1 MKLILKKVFLFS
13 SVFCLS
19 LPVFSDVDTT
29 SGMRGTVNVSGAT
42 VVAEHTPTGIT
53 KTTTTGSSGNFSFSF
68 LPIGGPYTV
77 KVTAQGY
84 NSESIDGLYLNLG
97 DPLSFGVTLTASGAA
112 DEIVVTAKP
121 AEAFKMGTSTVLTR
135 DDMDAVPTIN
145 RSVADFAKMDPRV
158 SVNGGVGR
166 NAQISVMGANAR
178 FNDFTI
184 DGVSFND
191 PFGLNANGFGTMR
204 NPVSMDFVDQISV
217 DITPFDVS
225 RGNTTGGSIAAVTKS
240 GSNEF
245 HGSAFYQNRDEGNVG
260 DYDGQDFPEFEDE
273 VMAFTFSGPII
284 KDRLFFFA
292 GYEENTKSLPGLF
305 GTIDSGAQNPAE
317 YVTTAIANE
326 IRQYTI
332 DNYGGYDAGY
342 INLVTFDETHE
353 EWTVKLDAVIND
365 DHRATLNLSHSEDLT
380 PQRFNNWSRTVFS
393 NNWYYKPPEIDRAS
407 FTLYSD
413 WSDRLSTK
421 FKYTSYEME
430 EDDASYGDDFFP
442 EMAITMTDPNNSSN
456 EDVVFLG
463 GDRFRAANLIN
474 VESEFLTFKAD
485 FDNDDHVYTVGFE
498 RDDSDVVNLFI
509 ARYNA
514 EVRFRSFEDYKNG
527 IWSRL
532 RIHEPYA
539 GHEAVGTMAAD
550 FEVEKT
556 SMYIQDKWFVN
567 NDLTVM
573 FGIRYDA
580 VETPI
585 APATNV
591 NFVSEYG
598 FSNASTFDFDVL
610 QPRFSFNMDATD
622 LFAGSENVIAATL
635 RGGRGLFMGRIP
647 RVWYGNAYSR
657 TGATGDYR
665 GWFSNCAGIT
675 DPNDDDYSSRCP
687 GNMPKGDP
695 TAFWL
700 TSPDSNYTIPSADD
714 PYGVAQSTDPN
725 FEAPSSWR
733 TSLGLDLLLESGWDI
748 TLEYNLDQVRNAVF
762 FTDLGLER
770 EGTLADG
777 RGYYGGRGDYRLTNT
792 DEGTTEAWTISTA
805 KEFGDIKW
813 YAGYTKMRANDIFEL
828 TSAQSESSYGRSV
841 RADGENISAA
851 RSNFMVEHKFI
862 SSLDYTTQI
871 FGNNDTRFSLVYVAK
886 SGEPYS
892 VTFDGYDDA
901 FANDRSDGGYDAA
914 YIPTGAS
921 DPNVVFSSSAV
932 AETVMAHIN
941 GSGLAGYKGQ
951 IVPRNAFNSPWIR
964 SLDMRITQDIEVMDG
979 HKVILYLDVTNLLN
993 LIDDDKGVIREYS
1006 NRSRQIILDEDN
1018 PYDSQ
1023 GRYNITGVDP
1033 DDGLFVYNQDG
1044 QSSYQWNLG
1053 FKYQF

>member
-1 MKLILKKVFLFS
+1 MKLILKKIFLFS

-42 VVAEHTPTGIT
+42 VVAVHTPTGIT
-53 KTTTTGSSGNFSFSF
+53 KTTTTGSSGNFSLSF
-68 LPIGGPYTV
+68 LPIGGPYSV
-77 KVTAQGY
+77 KVTAPGY
-84 NSESIDGLYLNLG
+84 NSESIDGLFLNLG
-97 DPLSFGVTLTASGAA
+97 DPLSFGVTLTSTSAA
-112 DEIVVTAKP
+112 DEIIVTAKP
-121 AEAFKMGTSTVLTR
+121 VEAFKMGTSTVLTR
-135 DDMDAVPTIN
+135 TQMDAVPTIN
-145 RSVADFAKMDPRV
+145 RSVADFAKLDPRV

-166 NAQISVMGANAR
+166 NAQISVMGANSR

-204 NPVSMDFVDQISV
+204 NPVSMDFVEQISV

-273 VMAFTFSGPII
+273 VIAFTFSGPLI
-284 KDRLFFFA
+284 KDKLFFFA

-305 GTIDSGAQNPAE
+305 GTIDSGAQNPARV
-317 YVTTAIANE
+317 VTTALANE

-332 DNYGGYDAGY
+332 DNYGGYDPGY
-342 INLVTFDETHE
+342 INLVTYDETHE

-365 DHRATLNLSHSEDLT
+365 DHRATLNVSHSEDLT
-380 PQRFNNWSRTVFS
+380 PQRYNNWSRTVFS

-413 WSDRLSTK
+413 WTDRISTK

-442 EMAITMTDPNNSSN
+442 EMNITITDPDSGDRDN
-456 EDVVFLG
+456 VFLG
-463 GDRFRAANLIN
+463 GDRYRGANLIN

-485 FDNDDHVYTVGFE
+485 FDNDDHIYTVGFE
-498 RDDSDVVNLFI
+498 RDDSEVVNLFI
-509 ARYNA
+509 ARYNG
-514 EVRFRSFEDYKNG
+514 EVRFRSFDDYKNG

-539 GHEAVGTMAAD
+539 GHDAVGTMAAD

-556 SMYIQDKWFVN
+556 SFYMQDKWFVN

-585 APATNV
+585 APDTNV
-591 NFVSEYG
+591 NFVEEYG
-598 FSNASTFDFDVL
+598 FSNASKFDFDVV
-610 QPRFSFNMDATD
+610 QPRFSFNADV
-622 LFAGSENVIAATL
+622 SELLANNDNIVAATL

-665 GWFSNCAGIT
+665 GWFSY
-675 DPNDDDYSSRCP
+675 DPTASNFP
-687 GNMPKGDP
+687 GPMPKGDP

-700 TSPDSNYTIPSADD
+700 TSPDSKYVVPDGSN

-725 FEAPSSWR
+725 FEAPSSYR
-733 TSLGLDLLLESGWDI
+733 TSLGLDLLLTNGWDV
-748 TLEYNLDQVRNAVF
+748 TFEYNLDQVRQAVF

-792 DEGTTEAWTISTA
+792 DKGTTEAFTISGA
-805 KEFGDIKW
+805 KQFGDLNF
-813 YAGYTKMRANDIFEL
+813 YAGYTNMRANDIFEL

-851 RSNFMVEHKFI
+851 RSNFMVEHKLI
-862 SSLDYTTQI
+862 TSIDYTTQI

-914 YIPTGAS
+914 YIPTSAS
-921 DPNVVFSSSAV
+921 DPNVVFSSAAV
-932 AETVMAHIN
+932 AETVMAHVN

-964 SLDMRITQDIEVMDG
+964 SLDMRITQDIQVMEG
-979 HKVILYLDVTNLLN
+979 HKVILYLDITNLLN
-993 LIDDDKGVIREYS
+993 LIDDDKGIVREYS

-1023 GRYNITGVDP
+1023 GRYNIIGVDP

>member
-1 MKLILKKVFLFS
+1 
-13 SVFCLS
+13 
-19 LPVFSDVDTT
+19 
-29 SGMRGTVNVSGAT
+29 MRGTVNVSGAT

-53 KTTTTGSSGNFSFSF
+53 KTTTSGSSGSFRLTF
-68 LPIGGPYTV
+68 LPLGGPYTV
-77 KVTAQGY
+77 KITAPGY
-84 NSESIDGLYLNLG
+84 DSESIDGLYLNLG
-97 DPLSFGVTLTASGAA
+97 DPLSFGVTLTSSSAA

-135 DDMDAVPTIN
+135 DDMNAIPTIN

-166 NAQISVMGANAR
+166 DAEISVMGANTK

-191 PFGLNANGFGTMR
+191 PFGLNDNGFGTMK

-225 RGNTTGGSIAAVTKS
+225 RGNTTGGSIAVVTKS
-240 GSNEF
+240 GTNEF

-260 DYDGQDFPEFEDE
+260 DYLGEDFPEFEDE
-273 VMAFTFSGPII
+273 VMAFTFAGPII
-284 KDRLFFFA
+284 KDRLFFFV
-292 GYEENTKSLPGLF
+292 GYEENTTSLPGLY
-305 GTIDSGAQNPAE
+305 GTVDSNAQIKGE
-317 YVTTAIANE
+317 TVTTALANE

-353 EWTVKLDAVIND
+353 EWTVKLDAVISD

-380 PQRFNNWSRTVFS
+380 PQRYNYGETVFS

-442 EMAITMTDPNNSSN
+442 EMNIRIGGDN
-456 EDVVFLG
+456 VFLG
-463 GDRFRAANLIN
+463 GDRYRGANLIN
-474 VESEFLTFKAD
+474 VESEFLTLKAD
-485 FDNDDHVYTVGFE
+485 YDNDDHLYTVGYE
-498 RDDSDVVNLFI
+498 SDNSDVVNLFI
-509 ARYNA
+509 ARYNG
-514 EVRFRSFEDYKNG
+514 EVRFDSFEDYKNG

-539 GHEAVGTMAAD
+539 GHDAVGTMAAD

-556 SMYIQDKWFVN
+556 SLYIQDKWFVN

-573 FGIRYDA
+573 FGLRYDA

-591 NFVSEYG
+591 NFVKEYG
-598 FSNASTFDFDVL
+598 FSNAETFDFNLL

-622 LFAGSENVIAATL
+622 FFSNRENVVAATL

-665 GWFSNCAGIT
+665 GWYDYDTSASNF
-675 DPNDDDYSSRCP
+675 P
-687 GNMPKGDP
+687 GPMPKGDP

-700 TSPDSNYTIPSADD
+700 GAGSKYTVPSGDS

-733 TSLGLDLLLESGWDI
+733 TSLALDILTQGGWDV
-748 TLEYNLDQVRNAVF
+748 TLEYNLDEVRQAIF
-762 FTDLGLER
+762 FTDLGLEQ

-777 RGYYGGRGDYRLTNT
+777 RGIYGGRGDYRLTNT
-792 DEGTTEAWTISTA
+792 DQGTTEAWTISTA
-805 KEFGDIKW
+805 KQFGDVNW
-813 YAGYTKMRANDIFEL
+813 FAGYTKMRANDVFEL

-841 RADGENISAA
+841 RADGENINAA

-862 SSLDYTTQI
+862 SSLDYTTQLI
-871 FGNNDTRFSLVYVAK
+871 GNNDTRFSLVYVRK

-901 FANDRSDGGYDAA
+901 FANDKSDGGYDAA

-921 DPNVVFSSSAV
+921 DPNVVFASTAV
-932 AETVMAHIN
+932 ADAVMAHVN
-941 GSGLAGYKGQ
+941 SSGLSSYKGT
-951 IVPRNAFNSPWIR
+951 IVPRNAFNSPWNS
-964 SLDMRITQDIEVMDG
+964 SLDLRITQDIEVMEG
-979 HKVILYLDVTNLLN
+979 HKVIVYLDITNLLN
-993 LIDDDKGVIREYS
+993 LIDDDKGIITEYS
-1006 NRSRQIILDEDN
+1006 NRSRQIELDRDN
-1018 PYDSQ
+1018 PYDSE
-1023 GRYNITGVDP
+1023 GRYNIVGVDP
-1033 DDGLFVYNQDG
+1033 DDGLRVYNNNG

>member
-1 MKLILKKVFLFS
+1 MKLIIKKIILFS

-19 LPVFSDVDTT
+19 LPIFSDVDTT

-53 KTTTTGSSGNFSFSF
+53 KTTTTSSSGSFSLSF

-77 KVTAQGY
+77 KVSAPGY
-84 NSESIDGLYLNLG
+84 NSESIDGLFLNLG
-97 DPLSFGVTLTASGAA
+97 DPLSFGVTLTSTSAA
-112 DEIVVTAKP
+112 DEIIVTAKP

-135 DDMDAVPTIN
+135 NQMDAVPTIN
-145 RSVADFAKMDPRV
+145 RSVADFAKLDPRV

-166 NAQISVMGANAR
+166 NAQISVMGANSR

-204 NPVSMDFVDQISV
+204 NPVSMDFVEQISV

-273 VMAFTFSGPII
+273 VIAFTFSGPLI
-284 KDRLFFFA
+284 KDKLFFFA

-305 GTIDSGAQNPAE
+305 GTIDSGAQNPARV
-317 YVTTAIANE
+317 VTTALANE

-332 DNYGGYDAGY
+332 DNYGGYDPGY
-342 INLVTFDETHE
+342 INLVTYDETHE
-353 EWTVKLDAVIND
+353 EWTVKLDAIIND
-365 DHRATLNLSHSEDLT
+365 DHRATLNVSHSEDLT
-380 PQRFNNWSRTVFS
+380 PQRYNNWSRTVFS

-413 WSDRLSTK
+413 WNDSISTK

-442 EMAITMTDPNNSSN
+442 EMNITITDPVSGDRDN
-456 EDVVFLG
+456 VFLG
-463 GDRFRAANLIN
+463 GDRYRGANLIN

-485 FDNDDHVYTVGFE
+485 FDNDDHIYTVGFE
-498 RDDSDVVNLFI
+498 RDDSEVVNLFI
-509 ARYNA
+509 ARYNG
-514 EVRFRSFEDYKNG
+514 EVRFRSFDDYKNG

-539 GHEAVGTMAAD
+539 GHDAVGTMAAD

-556 SMYIQDKWFVN
+556 SLYMQDKWFVN
-567 NDLTVM
+567 SDLTVM
-573 FGIRYDA
+573 FGVRYDA

-585 APATNV
+585 APDTNV
-591 NFVSEYG
+591 NFVKEYG
-598 FSNASTFDFDVL
+598 FSNASKFDFDLL
-610 QPRFSFNMDATD
+610 QPRFSFNADVSD
-622 LFAGSENVIAATL
+622 LFANNENIIAATF
-635 RGGRGLFMGRIP
+635 RGGKGLFMGRIP

-665 GWFSNCAGIT
+665 GWFSY
-675 DPNDDDYSSRCP
+675 DPTASNFP
-687 GNMPKGDP
+687 GPMPKGDP

-700 TSPDSNYTIPSADD
+700 TSPDSKYVVPDGSN

-725 FEAPSSWR
+725 FEAPSSYR
-733 TSLGLDLLLESGWDI
+733 TSLGLDLLLDNGWDV
-748 TLEYNLDQVRNAVF
+748 TFEYNLDQVNKAVF

-792 DEGTTEAWTISTA
+792 DEGTTEAFTISGA
-805 KEFGDIKW
+805 KQFGDLNF
-813 YAGYTKMRANDIFEL
+813 YAGYTNMRANDIFEL

-862 SSLDYTTQI
+862 TTLDYTTQI

-921 DPNVVFSSSAV
+921 DPNVVFASAAV
-932 AETVMAHIN
+932 AETVMAHVN

-964 SLDMRITQDIEVMDG
+964 SLDMRITQDIQVMEG
-979 HKVILYLDVTNLLN
+979 HKVILYLDITNLLN
-993 LIDDDKGVIREYS
+993 LIDDDKGIVREYS

-1023 GRYNITGVDP
+1023 GRYNIIGVDP

>member
-1 MKLILKKVFLFS
+1 MKTLFKKVFLFS
-13 SVFCLS
+13 SIACLS
-19 LPVFSDVDTT
+19 LPFLADVDTT

-42 VVAEHTPTGIT
+42 IVAEHTPTGIT
-53 KTTTTGSSGNFSFSF
+53 KTTTSGSSGSFRLSF

-77 KVTAQGY
+77 KVTAPGY
-84 NSESIDGLYLNLG
+84 NSESIKGLYLNLG
-97 DPLSFGVTLTASGAA
+97 DPLSFGVTLTSSSAA

-135 DDMDAVPTIN
+135 DDMNAIPTIN

-166 NAQISVMGANAR
+166 DAEISVMGANTK

-191 PFGLNANGFGTMR
+191 PFGLNDNGFGTMR

-225 RGNTTGGSIAAVTKS
+225 RGNTTGGSIAVVTKS

-260 DYDGQDFPEFEDE
+260 DYLGQDFPEFEDE
-273 VMAFTFSGPII
+273 VMAFTFSGPILQ
-284 KDRLFFFA
+284 DRLFFFV
-292 GYEENTKSLPGLF
+292 GYEENTKSLPGLY
-305 GTIDSGAQNPAE
+305 GTKDSGAQNSASV
-317 YVTTAIANE
+317 VTTALANE
-326 IRQYTI
+326 IRQFTI
-332 DNYGGYDAGY
+332 DNYGGYDPGY

-353 EWTVKLDAVIND
+353 EWTVKLDAVISD
-365 DHRATLNLSHSEDLT
+365 DHRATLNVSHSEDLT
-380 PQRFNNWSRTVFS
+380 PQRYNNWSDTVFS

-442 EMAITMTDPNNSSN
+442 EVNITVRDAVTGDRDN
-456 EDVVFLG
+456 VFLG
-463 GDRFRAANLIN
+463 GDRYRGANLIN
-474 VESEFLTFKAD
+474 VESEFLTLKAD
-485 FDNDDHVYTVGFE
+485 YDNDDHVYTVGYE

-509 ARYNA
+509 ARYNG
-514 EVRFRSFEDYKNG
+514 EVRFNSFDDYKNG

-539 GHEAVGTMAAD
+539 GHDAVGSMAAD

-573 FGIRYDA
+573 FGLRYDA

-585 APATNV
+585 APDTNV
-591 NFVSEYG
+591 NFVKEYG
-598 FSNASTFDFDVL
+598 FSNSETFDFNLL

-622 LFAGSENVIAATL
+622 LFSNREKVVAATL

-665 GWFSNCAGIT
+665 GWYSYDTSASNF
-675 DPNDDDYSSRCP
+675 P
-687 GNMPKGDP
+687 GPMPKGDP

-700 TSPDSNYTIPSADD
+700 GAGSKYTVPSGDN

-733 TSLGLDLLLESGWDI
+733 TSLGLDILTQGGWDV
-748 TLEYNLDQVRNAVF
+748 TLEYNLDEVRQAIF
-762 FTDLGLER
+762 FTDLGIEQ

-777 RGYYGGRGDYRLTNT
+777 RGIYGGRGDYRLTNT
-792 DEGTTEAWTISTA
+792 DQGTTEAWTISTA
-805 KEFGDIKW
+805 KQFGDLNW
-813 YAGYTKMRANDIFEL
+813 FAGYTKMRANDVFEL

-862 SSLDYTTQI
+862 TSLDYTTQLI
-871 FGNNDTRFSLVYVAK
+871 GENDTRFSLVYVRK

-892 VTFDGYDDA
+892 VTFDGNEDA

-921 DPNVVFSSSAV
+921 DPNVVFASSAV
-932 AETVMAHIN
+932 ADAVMAHVN
-941 GSGLAGYKGQ
+941 SSGLRSFKGSV
-951 IVPRNAFNSPWIR
+951 VPRNAFNSPWNS
-964 SLDMRITQDIEVMDG
+964 SLDLRITQDIEVMEG
-979 HKVILYLDVTNLLN
+979 HKVIVYLDITNLLN
-993 LIDDDKGVIREYS
+993 LIDDDKGIITEYS
-1006 NRSRQIILDEDN
+1006 NRSRQIILDSDN
-1018 PYDSQ
+1018 PYDSA
-1023 GRYNITGVDP
+1023 GRYNIVGVDP
-1033 DDGLFVYNQDG
+1033 DDGLRVYNKDG

>member
-1 MKLILKKVFLFS
+1 MKLILKKIFLFS

-42 VVAEHTPTGIT
+42 VVALHTPTGIT
-53 KTTTTGSSGNFSFSF
+53 KTTTTGSSGNFSLSF
-68 LPIGGPYTV
+68 LPIGGPYSV
-77 KVTAQGY
+77 KVTAPGY
-84 NSESIDGLYLNLG
+84 NSESIDGLFLNLG
-97 DPLSFGVTLTASGAA
+97 DPLSFGVTLTSTSAA
-112 DEIVVTAKP
+112 DEIIVTAKP
-121 AEAFKMGTSTVLTR
+121 VEAFKMGTSTVLTR
-135 DDMDAVPTIN
+135 TQMDAVPTIN
-145 RSVADFAKMDPRV
+145 RSVADFAKLDPRV

-166 NAQISVMGANAR
+166 NAQISVMGANSR

-204 NPVSMDFVDQISV
+204 NPVSMDFVEQISV

-273 VMAFTFSGPII
+273 VIAFTFSGPLI
-284 KDRLFFFA
+284 KDKLFFFA

-305 GTIDSGAQNPAE
+305 GTIDSGAQNPARV
-317 YVTTAIANE
+317 VTTALANE

-332 DNYGGYDAGY
+332 DNYGGYDPGY
-342 INLVTFDETHE
+342 INLVTYDETHE

-365 DHRATLNLSHSEDLT
+365 DHRATLNVSHSEDLT
-380 PQRFNNWSRTVFS
+380 PQRYNNWSRTVFS

-413 WSDRLSTK
+413 WTDRISTK

-442 EMAITMTDPNNSSN
+442 EMNITITDPDSGDRDN
-456 EDVVFLG
+456 VFLG
-463 GDRFRAANLIN
+463 GDRYRGANLIN

-485 FDNDDHVYTVGFE
+485 FDNDDHIYTVGFE
-498 RDDSDVVNLFI
+498 RDDSEVVNLFI
-509 ARYNA
+509 ARYNG
-514 EVRFRSFEDYKNG
+514 EVRFRSFDDYKNG

-539 GHEAVGTMAAD
+539 GHDAVGTMAAD

-556 SMYIQDKWFVN
+556 SFYMQDKWFVN

-585 APATNV
+585 APDTNV
-591 NFVSEYG
+591 NFVEEYG
-598 FSNASTFDFDVL
+598 FSNASKFDFDVV
-610 QPRFSFNMDATD
+610 QPRFSFNADV
-622 LFAGSENVIAATL
+622 SELLANNDNIVAATL

-665 GWFSNCAGIT
+665 GWFSY
-675 DPNDDDYSSRCP
+675 DPTASNFP
-687 GNMPKGDP
+687 GPMPKGDP

-700 TSPDSNYTIPSADD
+700 TSPDSKYVVPDGSN

-725 FEAPSSWR
+725 FEAPSSYR
-733 TSLGLDLLLESGWDI
+733 TSLGLDLLLTNGWDV
-748 TLEYNLDQVRNAVF
+748 TFEYNLDQVRQAVF

-792 DEGTTEAWTISTA
+792 DKGTTEAFTISGA
-805 KEFGDIKW
+805 KQFGDLNF
-813 YAGYTKMRANDIFEL
+813 YAGYTNMRANDIFEL

-851 RSNFMVEHKFI
+851 RSNFMVEHKLI
-862 SSLDYTTQI
+862 TSIDYTTQI

-914 YIPTGAS
+914 YIPTSAS
-921 DPNVVFSSSAV
+921 DPNVVFSSAAV
-932 AETVMAHIN
+932 AETVMAHVN

-964 SLDMRITQDIEVMDG
+964 SLDMRITQDIQVMEG
-979 HKVILYLDVTNLLN
+979 HKVILYLDITNLLN
-993 LIDDDKGVIREYS
+993 LIDDDKGIVREYS

-1023 GRYNITGVDP
+1023 GRYNIIGVDP

>member
-1 MKLILKKVFLFS
+1 MKLIIKKIILFS

-19 LPVFSDVDTT
+19 LPIFSDVDTT

-53 KTTTTGSSGNFSFSF
+53 KTTTTSSSGSFSLSF

-77 KVTAQGY
+77 KVSAPGY
-84 NSESIDGLYLNLG
+84 NSESIDGLFLNLG
-97 DPLSFGVTLTASGAA
+97 DPLSFGVTLTSTSVA
-112 DEIVVTAKP
+112 DEIIVTAKP

-135 DDMDAVPTIN
+135 NQMDAVPTIN
-145 RSVADFAKMDPRV
+145 RSVADFAKLDPRV

-166 NAQISVMGANAR
+166 NAQISVMGANSR

-204 NPVSMDFVDQISV
+204 NPVSMDFVEQISV

-273 VMAFTFSGPII
+273 VIAFTFSGPLI
-284 KDRLFFFA
+284 KDKLFFFA

-305 GTIDSGAQNPAE
+305 GTIDSGAQNPARV
-317 YVTTAIANE
+317 VTTALANE

-332 DNYGGYDAGY
+332 DNYGGYDPGY
-342 INLVTFDETHE
+342 INLVTYDETHE
-353 EWTVKLDAVIND
+353 EWTVKLDAIIND
-365 DHRATLNLSHSEDLT
+365 DHRATLNVSHSEDLT
-380 PQRFNNWSRTVFS
+380 PQRYNNWSRTVFS

-413 WSDRLSTK
+413 WNDSISTK

-442 EMAITMTDPNNSSN
+442 EMNITITDPVSGDRDN
-456 EDVVFLG
+456 VFLG
-463 GDRFRAANLIN
+463 GDRYRGANLIN

-485 FDNDDHVYTVGFE
+485 FDNDDHIYTVGFE
-498 RDDSDVVNLFI
+498 RDDSEVVNLFI
-509 ARYNA
+509 ARYNG
-514 EVRFRSFEDYKNG
+514 EVRFRSFDDYKNG

-539 GHEAVGTMAAD
+539 GHDAVGTMAAD

-556 SMYIQDKWFVN
+556 SLYMQDKWFVN
-567 NDLTVM
+567 SDLTVM
-573 FGIRYDA
+573 FGVRYDA

-585 APATNV
+585 APDTNV
-591 NFVSEYG
+591 NFVKEYG
-598 FSNASTFDFDVL
+598 FSNASKFDFDLL
-610 QPRFSFNMDATD
+610 QPRFSFNADISD
-622 LFAGSENVIAATL
+622 LFANNENIIAATF
-635 RGGRGLFMGRIP
+635 RGGKGLFMGRIP

-665 GWFSNCAGIT
+665 GWFSY
-675 DPNDDDYSSRCP
+675 DPTASNFP
-687 GNMPKGDP
+687 GPMPKGDP

-700 TSPDSNYTIPSADD
+700 TSPDSKYVVPDGSN

-725 FEAPSSWR
+725 FEAPSSYR
-733 TSLGLDLLLESGWDI
+733 TSLGLDLLLDNGWDV
-748 TLEYNLDQVRNAVF
+748 TFEYNLDQVNKAVF

-792 DEGTTEAWTISTA
+792 DEGTTEAFTISGA
-805 KEFGDIKW
+805 KQFGDLNF
-813 YAGYTKMRANDIFEL
+813 YAGYTNMRANDIFEL

-862 SSLDYTTQI
+862 TTLDYTTQI

-921 DPNVVFSSSAV
+921 DPNVVFASESV
-932 AETVMAHIN
+932 AETVMAHVN

-964 SLDMRITQDIEVMDG
+964 SLDMRITQDIQVMEG
-979 HKVILYLDVTNLLN
+979 HKVILYLDITNLLN
-993 LIDDDKGVIREYS
+993 LIDDDKGIVREYS

-1023 GRYNITGVDP
+1023 GRYNIIGVDP

>member
-1 MKLILKKVFLFS
+1 MKTLFKKVFLFS
-13 SVFCLS
+13 SVVCLS
-19 LPVFSDVDTT
+19 LPFFADVDTT

-53 KTTTTGSSGNFSFSF
+53 KTTTSGSSGSFRLTF
-68 LPIGGPYTV
+68 LPLGGPYTV
-77 KVTAQGY
+77 KITAPGY
-84 NSESIDGLYLNLG
+84 DSESIDGLYLNLG
-97 DPLSFGVTLTASGAA
+97 DPLSFGVTLTSSSAA

-135 DDMDAVPTIN
+135 DDMNAIPTIN

-166 NAQISVMGANAR
+166 DAEISVMGANTK

-191 PFGLNANGFGTMR
+191 PFGLNDNGFGTMK

-225 RGNTTGGSIAAVTKS
+225 RGNTTGGSIAVVTKS
-240 GSNEF
+240 GTNEF

-260 DYDGQDFPEFEDE
+260 DYLGEDFPEFEDE
-273 VMAFTFSGPII
+273 VMAFTFAGPII
-284 KDRLFFFA
+284 KDRLFFFV
-292 GYEENTKSLPGLF
+292 GYEENTTSLPGLY
-305 GTIDSGAQNPAE
+305 GTVDSNAQIKGE
-317 YVTTAIANE
+317 TVTTALANE

-353 EWTVKLDAVIND
+353 EWTVKLDAVISD

-380 PQRFNNWSRTVFS
+380 PQRYNYGETVFS

-442 EMAITMTDPNNSSN
+442 EMNIRIGGDN
-456 EDVVFLG
+456 VFLG
-463 GDRFRAANLIN
+463 GDRYRGANLIN
-474 VESEFLTFKAD
+474 VESEFLTLKAD
-485 FDNDDHVYTVGFE
+485 YDNDDHLYTVGYE
-498 RDDSDVVNLFI
+498 SDNSDVVNLFI
-509 ARYNA
+509 ARYNG
-514 EVRFRSFEDYKNG
+514 EVRFDSFEDYKNG

-539 GHEAVGTMAAD
+539 GHDAVGTMAAD

-556 SMYIQDKWFVN
+556 SLYIQDKWFVN

-573 FGIRYDA
+573 FGLRYDA

-591 NFVSEYG
+591 NFVKEYG
-598 FSNASTFDFDVL
+598 FSNAETFDFNLL

-622 LFAGSENVIAATL
+622 FFSNREKVVAATL

-665 GWFSNCAGIT
+665 GWYDYDTSASNF
-675 DPNDDDYSSRCP
+675 P
-687 GNMPKGDP
+687 GPMPKGDP

-700 TSPDSNYTIPSADD
+700 GAGSKYTVPSGDS

-733 TSLGLDLLLESGWDI
+733 TSLALDILTQGGWDV
-748 TLEYNLDQVRNAVF
+748 TLEYNLDEVRQAIF
-762 FTDLGLER
+762 FTDLGLEQ

-777 RGYYGGRGDYRLTNT
+777 RGIYGGRGDYRLTNT
-792 DEGTTEAWTISTA
+792 DQGTTEAWTISTA
-805 KEFGDIKW
+805 KQFGDVNW
-813 YAGYTKMRANDIFEL
+813 FAGYTKMRANDVFEL

-841 RADGENISAA
+841 RADGENINAA

-862 SSLDYTTQI
+862 SSLDYTTQLI
-871 FGNNDTRFSLVYVAK
+871 GNNDTRFSLVYVRK

-901 FANDRSDGGYDAA
+901 FANDKSDGGYDAA

-921 DPNVVFSSSAV
+921 DPNVVFASTAV
-932 AETVMAHIN
+932 ADAVMAHVN
-941 GSGLAGYKGQ
+941 SSGLSSYKGT
-951 IVPRNAFNSPWIR
+951 IVPRNAFNSPWNS
-964 SLDMRITQDIEVMDG
+964 SLDLRITQDIEVMEG
-979 HKVILYLDVTNLLN
+979 HKVIVYLDITNLLN
-993 LIDDDKGVIREYS
+993 LIDDDKGIITEYS
-1006 NRSRQIILDEDN
+1006 NRSRQIELDRDN
-1018 PYDSQ
+1018 PYDSE
-1023 GRYNITGVDP
+1023 GRYNIVGVDP
-1033 DDGLFVYNQDG
+1033 DDGLRVYNNNG

>member
-1 MKLILKKVFLFS
+1 MKLILKKIFLFS

-29 SGMRGTVNVSGAT
+29 SGMRGTVNVTGAT

-53 KTTTTGSSGNFSFSF
+53 KTTTTGSSGSFSLSF

-77 KVTAQGY
+77 KVSAPGY
-84 NSESIDGLYLNLG
+84 NSESIDGLFLNLG
-97 DPLSFGVTLTASGAA
+97 DPLSFGVTLTSTSAA
-112 DEIVVTAKP
+112 DEIIVTAKP

-135 DDMDAVPTIN
+135 TQMDAVPTIN
-145 RSVADFAKMDPRV
+145 RSVADFAKLDPRV

-166 NAQISVMGANAR
+166 NAQISVMGANSR

-204 NPVSMDFVDQISV
+204 NPVSMDFVEQISV

-273 VMAFTFSGPII
+273 VIAFTFSGPLI
-284 KDRLFFFA
+284 KDKLFFFA

-305 GTIDSGAQNPAE
+305 GTIDSGAQNPARV
-317 YVTTAIANE
+317 VTTALANE

-332 DNYGGYDAGY
+332 DNYGGYDPGY
-342 INLVTFDETHE
+342 INLVTYDETHE
-353 EWTVKLDAVIND
+353 EWTVKLDAVISD
-365 DHRATLNLSHSEDLT
+365 DHRATLNVSHSEDLT
-380 PQRFNNWSRTVFS
+380 PQRYNNWSRTVFS

-413 WSDRLSTK
+413 WNDRISTK

-442 EMAITMTDPNNSSN
+442 EMNITITDPDSGDRDN
-456 EDVVFLG
+456 VFLG
-463 GDRFRAANLIN
+463 GDRYRGANLIN

-485 FDNDDHVYTVGFE
+485 FDNDDHIYTVGFE
-498 RDDSDVVNLFI
+498 RDDSEVVNLFI
-509 ARYNA
+509 ARYNG

-539 GHEAVGTMAAD
+539 GHDAVGTMAAD

-556 SMYIQDKWFVN
+556 SLYMQDKWFVN
-567 NDLTVM
+567 SDLTVM

-591 NFVSEYG
+591 NFVEEYG
-598 FSNASTFDFDVL
+598 FSNASKFDFDVI
-610 QPRFSFNMDATD
+610 QPRFSFNADVSD
-622 LFAGSENVIAATL
+622 LFANNENIIAATL

-665 GWFSNCAGIT
+665 GWFSY
-675 DPNDDDYSSRCP
+675 DPTASNFP
-687 GNMPKGDP
+687 GPMPKGDP

-700 TSPDSNYTIPSADD
+700 TSPDSKYVVPDGSN

-725 FEAPSSWR
+725 FEAPSSYR
-733 TSLGLDLLLESGWDI
+733 TSLGLDLLLDNGWDV
-748 TLEYNLDQVRNAVF
+748 TFEYNLDQVNKAVF

-792 DEGTTEAWTISTA
+792 DEGTTEAFTISGA
-805 KEFGDIKW
+805 KQFGDLNF
-813 YAGYTKMRANDIFEL
+813 YAGYTNMRANDIFEL

-862 SSLDYTTQI
+862 TTLDYTTQI

-921 DPNVVFSSSAV
+921 DPNVVFSSAAV
-932 AETVMAHIN
+932 AETVMAHVN
-941 GSGLAGYKGQ
+941 ASGLAGYKGQ

-964 SLDMRITQDIEVMDG
+964 SLDMRITQDIQVMEG
-979 HKVILYLDVTNLLN
+979 HKVILYLDITNLLN
-993 LIDDDKGVIREYS
+993 LIDDDKGIVREYS

-1023 GRYNITGVDP
+1023 GRYNIIGVDP

>member
-1 MKLILKKVFLFS
+1 MKLILKKIFLFS

-29 SGMRGTVNVSGAT
+29 SGMRGTVNVTGAT

-53 KTTTTGSSGNFSFSF
+53 KTTTTSSSGSFSLSF

-77 KVTAQGY
+77 KVSAPGY
-84 NSESIDGLYLNLG
+84 NSESIDGLFLNLG
-97 DPLSFGVTLTASGAA
+97 DPLSFGVTLTSTSAA
-112 DEIVVTAKP
+112 DEIIVTAKP

-135 DDMDAVPTIN
+135 TQMDAVPTIN
-145 RSVADFAKMDPRV
+145 RSVADFAKLDPRV

-166 NAQISVMGANAR
+166 NAQISVMGANSR

-204 NPVSMDFVDQISV
+204 NPVSMDFVEQISV

-273 VMAFTFSGPII
+273 VIAFTFSGPLI
-284 KDRLFFFA
+284 KDKLFFFA

-305 GTIDSGAQNPAE
+305 GTIDSGAQNPARV
-317 YVTTAIANE
+317 VTTALANE

-332 DNYGGYDAGY
+332 DNYGGYDPGY
-342 INLVTFDETHE
+342 INLVTYDETHE
-353 EWTVKLDAVIND
+353 EWTVKLDAVISD
-365 DHRATLNLSHSEDLT
+365 DHRATLNVSHSEDLT
-380 PQRFNNWSRTVFS
+380 PQRYNNWSRTVFS

-413 WSDRLSTK
+413 WNDRISTK

-442 EMAITMTDPNNSSN
+442 EMNITITDPDSGDRDN
-456 EDVVFLG
+456 VFLG
-463 GDRFRAANLIN
+463 GDRYRGANLIN

-485 FDNDDHVYTVGFE
+485 FDNDDHIYTVGFE
-498 RDDSDVVNLFI
+498 RDDSEVVNLFI
-509 ARYNA
+509 ARYNG

-539 GHEAVGTMAAD
+539 GHDAVGTMAAD

-556 SMYIQDKWFVN
+556 SLYMQDKWFVN
-567 NDLTVM
+567 SDLTVM

-585 APATNV
+585 APDTNV
-591 NFVSEYG
+591 NFVEEYG
-598 FSNASTFDFDVL
+598 FSNASKFDFDL
-610 QPRFSFNMDATD
+610 IQPRFSFNADVSD
-622 LFAGSENVIAATL
+622 LFANNENIIAATL

-665 GWFSNCAGIT
+665 GWFSY
-675 DPNDDDYSSRCP
+675 DPTASNFP
-687 GNMPKGDP
+687 GPMPKGDP

-700 TSPDSNYTIPSADD
+700 TSPDSKYVVPDGSN

-725 FEAPSSWR
+725 FEAPSSYR
-733 TSLGLDLLLESGWDI
+733 TSLGLDLLLDNGWDV
-748 TLEYNLDQVRNAVF
+748 TFEYNLDQVNKAVF

-792 DEGTTEAWTISTA
+792 DEGTTEAFTISGA
-805 KEFGDIKW
+805 KQFGDLNF
-813 YAGYTKMRANDIFEL
+813 YAGYTNMRANDIFEL

-862 SSLDYTTQI
+862 TTLDYTTQI

-921 DPNVVFSSSAV
+921 DPNVVFSSAAV
-932 AETVMAHIN
+932 AESVMAHVN
-941 GSGLAGYKGQ
+941 ASGLAGYKGQ

-964 SLDMRITQDIEVMDG
+964 SLDMRITQDIQVMEG
-979 HKVILYLDVTNLLN
+979 HKVILYLDITNLLN
-993 LIDDDKGVIREYS
+993 LIDDDKGIVREYS

-1023 GRYNITGVDP
+1023 GRYNIIGVDP

>member
-1 MKLILKKVFLFS
+1 MKTLFKKVFLFS
-13 SVFCLS
+13 SVVCLS
-19 LPVFSDVDTT
+19 LPFFADVDTT

-53 KTTTTGSSGNFSFSF
+53 KTTTSGSSGSFRLTF
-68 LPIGGPYTV
+68 LPLGGPYTV
-77 KVTAQGY
+77 KITAPGY
-84 NSESIDGLYLNLG
+84 DSESIDGLYLNLG
-97 DPLSFGVTLTASGAA
+97 DPLSFGVTLTSSSAA

-135 DDMDAVPTIN
+135 DDMNAIPTIN

-166 NAQISVMGANAR
+166 DAEISVMGANTK

-191 PFGLNANGFGTMR
+191 PFGLNDNGFGTMK

-225 RGNTTGGSIAAVTKS
+225 RGNTTGGSIAVVTKS
-240 GSNEF
+240 GTNEF

-260 DYDGQDFPEFEDE
+260 DYLGEDFPEFEDE
-273 VMAFTFSGPII
+273 VMAFTFAGPII
-284 KDRLFFFA
+284 KDRLFFFV
-292 GYEENTKSLPGLF
+292 GYEENTTSLPGLY
-305 GTIDSGAQNPAE
+305 GTVDSNAQIKGE
-317 YVTTAIANE
+317 TVTTALANE

-353 EWTVKLDAVIND
+353 EWTVKLDAVISD

-380 PQRFNNWSRTVFS
+380 PQRYNYGETVFS

-442 EMAITMTDPNNSSN
+442 EMNIRIGGDN
-456 EDVVFLG
+456 VFLG
-463 GDRFRAANLIN
+463 GDRYRGANLIN
-474 VESEFLTFKAD
+474 VESEFLTLKAD
-485 FDNDDHVYTVGFE
+485 YDNDDHVYTFGYE
-498 RDDSDVVNLFI
+498 SDNSDVVNLFI
-509 ARYNA
+509 ARYNG
-514 EVRFRSFEDYKNG
+514 EVRFDSFEDYKNG

-539 GHEAVGTMAAD
+539 GHDAVGTMAAD

-556 SMYIQDKWFVN
+556 SLYIQDKWFVN

-573 FGIRYDA
+573 FGLRYDA

-591 NFVSEYG
+591 NFVKEYG
-598 FSNASTFDFDVL
+598 FSNAETFDFNLL

-622 LFAGSENVIAATL
+622 FFSNRENVVAATL

-665 GWFSNCAGIT
+665 GWYDYDTSASNF
-675 DPNDDDYSSRCP
+675 P
-687 GNMPKGDP
+687 GPMPKGDP

-700 TSPDSNYTIPSADD
+700 GAGSKYTVPSGDS

-733 TSLGLDLLLESGWDI
+733 TSLALDILTQGGWDV
-748 TLEYNLDQVRNAVF
+748 TLEYNLDEVRQAIF
-762 FTDLGLER
+762 FTDLGLEQ

-777 RGYYGGRGDYRLTNT
+777 RGIYGGRGDYRLTNT
-792 DEGTTEAWTISTA
+792 DQGTTEAWTISTA
-805 KEFGDIKW
+805 KQFGDVNW
-813 YAGYTKMRANDIFEL
+813 FAGYTKMRANDVFEL

-841 RADGENISAA
+841 RADGENINAA

-862 SSLDYTTQI
+862 SSLDYTTQLI
-871 FGNNDTRFSLVYVAK
+871 GNNDTRFSLVYVRK

-921 DPNVVFSSSAV
+921 DPNVVFASTAV
-932 AETVMAHIN
+932 ADAVMAHVN
-941 GSGLAGYKGQ
+941 SSGLSSYKGT
-951 IVPRNAFNSPWIR
+951 IVPRNAFNSPWNS
-964 SLDMRITQDIEVMDG
+964 SLDLRITQDIEVMEG
-979 HKVILYLDVTNLLN
+979 HKVIVYLDITNLLN
-993 LIDDDKGVIREYS
+993 LIDDDKGIITEYS
-1006 NRSRQIILDEDN
+1006 NRSRQIELDRDN
-1018 PYDSQ
+1018 PYDSE
-1023 GRYNITGVDP
+1023 GRYNIVGVDP
-1033 DDGLFVYNQDG
+1033 DDGLRVYNNNG

>member
-1 MKLILKKVFLFS
+1 MKLILKKIFLFS

-53 KTTTTGSSGNFSFSF
+53 KTTTTGSSGSFSLSF

-77 KVTAQGY
+77 KVSAPGY
-84 NSESIDGLYLNLG
+84 NSESIDGLFLNLG
-97 DPLSFGVTLTASGAA
+97 DPLSFGVTLTSTSAA
-112 DEIVVTAKP
+112 DEIIVTAKP

-135 DDMDAVPTIN
+135 TQMDAVPTIN
-145 RSVADFAKMDPRV
+145 RSVADFAKLDPRV

-204 NPVSMDFVDQISV
+204 NPVSMDFVEQISV

-273 VMAFTFSGPII
+273 VIAFTFSGPLI
-284 KDRLFFFA
+284 KDKLFFFA

-305 GTIDSGAQNPAE
+305 GTIDSGAQNPARV
-317 YVTTAIANE
+317 VTTALANE

-332 DNYGGYDAGY
+332 DNYGGYDPGY
-342 INLVTFDETHE
+342 INLVTYDETHE
-353 EWTVKLDAVIND
+353 EWTVKLDAIIND
-365 DHRATLNLSHSEDLT
+365 DHRATLNVSHSEDLT
-380 PQRFNNWSRTVFS
+380 PQRYNNWSRTVFS

-413 WSDRLSTK
+413 WNDRISTK

-442 EMAITMTDPNNSSN
+442 EMNITITDPVSGDRDN
-456 EDVVFLG
+456 VFLG
-463 GDRFRAANLIN
+463 GDRYRGANLIN

-485 FDNDDHVYTVGFE
+485 FDNDDHIYTVGFE
-498 RDDSDVVNLFI
+498 RDDSEVVNLFI
-509 ARYNA
+509 ARYNG
-514 EVRFRSFEDYKNG
+514 EVRFRSFDDYKNG

-539 GHEAVGTMAAD
+539 GHDAVGTMAAD

-556 SMYIQDKWFVN
+556 SLYMQDKWFVN
-567 NDLTVM
+567 SDLTVM
-573 FGIRYDA
+573 FGVRYDA

-585 APATNV
+585 APDTNV
-591 NFVSEYG
+591 NFVKEYG
-598 FSNASTFDFDVL
+598 FSNASKFDFDLL
-610 QPRFSFNMDATD
+610 QPRFSFNADVSD
-622 LFAGSENVIAATL
+622 LFANNANIIAATF
-635 RGGRGLFMGRIP
+635 RGGKGLFMGRIP

-665 GWFSNCAGIT
+665 GWFSY
-675 DPNDDDYSSRCP
+675 DPTASNFP
-687 GNMPKGDP
+687 GPMPKGDP

-700 TSPDSNYTIPSADD
+700 TSPDSKYVVPDGSN

-725 FEAPSSWR
+725 FEAPSSYR
-733 TSLGLDLLLESGWDI
+733 TSLGLDLLLDNGWDV
-748 TLEYNLDQVRNAVF
+748 TFEYNLDQVNKAVF

-792 DEGTTEAWTISTA
+792 DEGTTEAFTISGA
-805 KEFGDIKW
+805 KQFGDLNF
-813 YAGYTKMRANDIFEL
+813 YAGYTNMRANDIFEL

-862 SSLDYTTQI
+862 TTLDYTTQI

-921 DPNVVFSSSAV
+921 DPNVVFASAAV
-932 AETVMAHIN
+932 AETVMSHVN

-964 SLDMRITQDIEVMDG
+964 SLDMRITQDIQVMEG
-979 HKVILYLDVTNLLN
+979 HKVILYLDITNLLN
-993 LIDDDKGVIREYS
+993 LIDDEKGIVREYS

-1023 GRYNITGVDP
+1023 GRFNIIGVDP

>member
-1 MKLILKKVFLFS
+1 MKTLFKKVFLFS
-13 SVFCLS
+13 SVVCLS
-19 LPVFSDVDTT
+19 LPFFADVDTT

-53 KTTTTGSSGNFSFSF
+53 KTTTSGSSGSFRLTF
-68 LPIGGPYTV
+68 LPLGGPYTV
-77 KVTAQGY
+77 KITAPGY
-84 NSESIDGLYLNLG
+84 DSESIDGLYLNLG
-97 DPLSFGVTLTASGAA
+97 DPLSFGVTLTSSSAA

-135 DDMDAVPTIN
+135 DDMNAIPTIN

-166 NAQISVMGANAR
+166 DAEISVMGANTK

-191 PFGLNANGFGTMR
+191 PFGLNDNGFGTMK

-225 RGNTTGGSIAAVTKS
+225 RGNTTGGSIAVVTKS
-240 GSNEF
+240 GTNEF

-260 DYDGQDFPEFEDE
+260 DYLGEDFPEFEDE
-273 VMAFTFSGPII
+273 VMAFTFAGPII
-284 KDRLFFFA
+284 KDRLFFFV
-292 GYEENTKSLPGLF
+292 GYEENTTSLPGLY
-305 GTIDSGAQNPAE
+305 GTVDSNAQIKGE
-317 YVTTAIANE
+317 TVTTALANE

-353 EWTVKLDAVIND
+353 EWTVKLDAVISD

-380 PQRFNNWSRTVFS
+380 PQRYNYGETVFS

-442 EMAITMTDPNNSSN
+442 EMNIRIGGDN
-456 EDVVFLG
+456 VFLG
-463 GDRFRAANLIN
+463 GDRYRGANLIN
-474 VESEFLTFKAD
+474 VESEFLTLKAD
-485 FDNDDHVYTVGFE
+485 YDNDDHLYTVGYE
-498 RDDSDVVNLFI
+498 SDNSDVVNLFI
-509 ARYNA
+509 ARYNG
-514 EVRFRSFEDYKNG
+514 EVRFDSFEDYKNG

-539 GHEAVGTMAAD
+539 GHDAVGTMAAD

-556 SMYIQDKWFVN
+556 SLYIQDKWFVN

-573 FGIRYDA
+573 FGLRYDA

-591 NFVSEYG
+591 NFVKEYG
-598 FSNASTFDFDVL
+598 FSNAETFDFNLL

-622 LFAGSENVIAATL
+622 FFSNRENVVAATL

-665 GWFSNCAGIT
+665 GWYDYDTSASNF
-675 DPNDDDYSSRCP
+675 P
-687 GNMPKGDP
+687 GPMPKGDP

-700 TSPDSNYTIPSADD
+700 GAGSKYTVPSGDS

-733 TSLGLDLLLESGWDI
+733 TSLALDILTQGGWDV
-748 TLEYNLDQVRNAVF
+748 TLEYNLDEVRQAIF
-762 FTDLGLER
+762 FTDLGLEQ

-777 RGYYGGRGDYRLTNT
+777 RGIYGGRGDYRLTNT
-792 DEGTTEAWTISTA
+792 DQGTTEAWTISTA
-805 KEFGDIKW
+805 KQFGDVNW
-813 YAGYTKMRANDIFEL
+813 FAGYTKMRANDVFEL

-841 RADGENISAA
+841 RADGENINAA

-862 SSLDYTTQI
+862 SSLDYTTQLI
-871 FGNNDTRFSLVYVAK
+871 GNNDTRFSLVYVRK

-921 DPNVVFSSSAV
+921 DPNVVFASSAV
-932 AETVMAHIN
+932 ADAVMAHVN
-941 GSGLAGYKGQ
+941 SSGLSSYKGT
-951 IVPRNAFNSPWIR
+951 IVPRNAFNSPWNS
-964 SLDMRITQDIEVMDG
+964 SLDLRITQDIEVMEG
-979 HKVILYLDVTNLLN
+979 HKVIVYLDITNLLN
-993 LIDDDKGVIREYS
+993 LIDDDKGIITEYS
-1006 NRSRQIILDEDN
+1006 NRSRQIELDRDN
-1018 PYDSQ
+1018 PYDSE
-1023 GRYNITGVDP
+1023 GRYNIVGVDP
-1033 DDGLFVYNQDG
+1033 DDGLRVYNNNG

>member
-1 MKLILKKVFLFS
+1 MKTIFKKVFLFS
-13 SVFCLS
+13 SVLCLS
-19 LPVFSDVDTT
+19 LPFFADVDTT

-53 KTTTTGSSGNFSFSF
+53 KTTTSGSSGSFRLTF
-68 LPIGGPYTV
+68 LPLGGPYTV
-77 KVTAQGY
+77 KINAPGY

-97 DPLSFGVTLTASGAA
+97 DPLSFGVTLTSSSAA

-135 DDMDAVPTIN
+135 DDMNAIPTIN

-166 NAQISVMGANAR
+166 DAEISVMGANTK

-191 PFGLNANGFGTMR
+191 PFGLNDNGFGTMK

-225 RGNTTGGSIAAVTKS
+225 RGNTTGGSIAVVTKS
-240 GSNEF
+240 GTNEF

-260 DYDGQDFPEFEDE
+260 DYLGQEFPEFEDE
-273 VMAFTFSGPII
+273 VMAFTFAGPII
-284 KDRLFFFA
+284 KDRLFFFV
-292 GYEENTKSLPGLF
+292 GYEENTTSLPGLY
-305 GTIDSGAQNPAE
+305 GTVDSNAQIKGE
-317 YVTTAIANE
+317 TVTTALANE

-353 EWTVKLDAVIND
+353 EWTVKLDAVISD

-380 PQRFNNWSRTVFS
+380 PQRYNYGETVFS

-442 EMAITMTDPNNSSN
+442 EMNIRIGGDN
-456 EDVVFLG
+456 VFLG
-463 GDRFRAANLIN
+463 GDRYRGANLIN
-474 VESEFLTFKAD
+474 VESEFLTLKAD
-485 FDNDDHVYTVGFE
+485 YDNDDHLYTVGYE
-498 RDDSDVVNLFI
+498 SDNSDVVNLFI
-509 ARYNA
+509 ARYNG
-514 EVRFRSFEDYKNG
+514 EVRFNSFEDYKNG
-527 IWSRL
+527 VWSRL

-539 GHEAVGTMAAD
+539 GHDAVGTMAAD

-556 SMYIQDKWFVN
+556 SLYIQDKWFVD

-573 FGIRYDA
+573 FGLRYDA

-585 APATNV
+585 APATNI
-591 NFVSEYG
+591 NFVKEYG
-598 FSNASTFDFDVL
+598 FSNAETFDFNLL

-622 LFAGSENVIAATL
+622 FFSNRENVVAATL

-665 GWFSNCAGIT
+665 GWYSYDTSASNF
-675 DPNDDDYSSRCP
+675 P
-687 GNMPKGDP
+687 GPMPKGDP

-700 TSPDSNYTIPSADD
+700 GAGSKYTVPSGDS

-733 TSLGLDLLLESGWDI
+733 TSLALDILTQGGWDV
-748 TLEYNLDQVRNAVF
+748 TLEYNLDEVRQAIF
-762 FTDLGLER
+762 FTDLGLEQ

-777 RGYYGGRGDYRLTNT
+777 RGIYGGRGDYRLTNI

-805 KEFGDIKW
+805 KQFGDVNW
-813 YAGYTKMRANDIFEL
+813 FAGYTKMRANDVFEL

-841 RADGENISAA
+841 RADGENINAA

-862 SSLDYTTQI
+862 SSLDYTTQLI
-871 FGNNDTRFSLVYVAK
+871 GNNDTRFSLVYVRK

-921 DPNVVFSSSAV
+921 DPNVVFASSAV
-932 AETVMAHIN
+932 ADAVMAHVN
-941 GSGLAGYKGQ
+941 SSGLSSYKGT
-951 IVPRNAFNSPWIR
+951 IVPRNAFNSPWNS
-964 SLDMRITQDIEVMDG
+964 SLDLRITQDIEVMEG
-979 HKVILYLDVTNLLN
+979 HKVIVYLDITNLLN
-993 LIDDDKGVIREYS
+993 LIDDDKGIITEYS
-1006 NRSRQIILDEDN
+1006 NRSRQIELDRDN
-1018 PYDSQ
+1018 PYDSE
-1023 GRYNITGVDP
+1023 GRYNIVGVDP
-1033 DDGLFVYNQDG
+1033 DDGLRVYNNNG

>member
-1 MKLILKKVFLFS
+1 MKLILKKIFLFS

-29 SGMRGTVNVSGAT
+29 SGMRGTVNVTGAT

-53 KTTTTGSSGNFSFSF
+53 KTTTTGSSGSFSLSF

-77 KVTAQGY
+77 KVSAPGY
-84 NSESIDGLYLNLG
+84 NSESIDGLFLNLG
-97 DPLSFGVTLTASGAA
+97 DPLSFGVTLTSTSAA
-112 DEIVVTAKP
+112 DEIIVTAKP

-135 DDMDAVPTIN
+135 TQMDAVPTIN
-145 RSVADFAKMDPRV
+145 RSVADFAKLDPRV

-166 NAQISVMGANAR
+166 NAQISVMGANSR

-204 NPVSMDFVDQISV
+204 NPVSMDFVEQISV

-273 VMAFTFSGPII
+273 VIAFTFSGPLI
-284 KDRLFFFA
+284 KDKLFFFA

-305 GTIDSGAQNPAE
+305 GTIDSGAQNPARV
-317 YVTTAIANE
+317 VTTALANE

-332 DNYGGYDAGY
+332 DNYGGYDPGY
-342 INLVTFDETHE
+342 INLVTYDETHE
-353 EWTVKLDAVIND
+353 EWTVKLDAVISD
-365 DHRATLNLSHSEDLT
+365 DHRATLNVSHSEDLT
-380 PQRFNNWSRTVFS
+380 PQRYNNWSRTVFS

-413 WSDRLSTK
+413 WNDRISTK

-442 EMAITMTDPNNSSN
+442 EMNITITDPDSGDRDN
-456 EDVVFLG
+456 VFLG
-463 GDRFRAANLIN
+463 GDRYRGANLIN

-485 FDNDDHVYTVGFE
+485 FDNDDHIYTVGFE

-509 ARYNA
+509 ARYNG

-539 GHEAVGTMAAD
+539 GHDAVGTMAAD

-556 SMYIQDKWFVN
+556 SLYMQDKWFVN
-567 NDLTVM
+567 SDLTVM

-591 NFVSEYG
+591 NFVEEYG
-598 FSNASTFDFDVL
+598 FSNASKFDFDL
-610 QPRFSFNMDATD
+610 IQPRFSFNADVSD
-622 LFAGSENVIAATL
+622 LFANNENIIAATL

-665 GWFSNCAGIT
+665 GWFSY
-675 DPNDDDYSSRCP
+675 DPTASNFP
-687 GNMPKGDP
+687 GPMPKGDP

-700 TSPDSNYTIPSADD
+700 TSPDSKYVVPDGSN

-725 FEAPSSWR
+725 FEAPSSYR
-733 TSLGLDLLLESGWDI
+733 TSLGLDLLLDNGWDV
-748 TLEYNLDQVRNAVF
+748 TFEYNLDQVNKAVF

-792 DEGTTEAWTISTA
+792 DEGTTEAFTISGA
-805 KEFGDIKW
+805 KQFGDLNF
-813 YAGYTKMRANDIFEL
+813 YAGYTNMRANDIFEL

-862 SSLDYTTQI
+862 TTLDYTTQI

-921 DPNVVFSSSAV
+921 DPNVVFSSAAV
-932 AETVMAHIN
+932 AETVMAHVN
-941 GSGLAGYKGQ
+941 ASGLAGYKGQ

-964 SLDMRITQDIEVMDG
+964 SLDMRITQDIQVMEG
-979 HKVILYLDVTNLLN
+979 HKVILYLDITNLLN
-993 LIDDDKGVIREYS
+993 LIDDDKGIVREYS

-1023 GRYNITGVDP
+1023 GRYNIIGVDP

>member
-1 MKLILKKVFLFS
+1 
-13 SVFCLS
+13 
-19 LPVFSDVDTT
+19 
-29 SGMRGTVNVSGAT
+29 MRGTVNVSGAT

-53 KTTTTGSSGNFSFSF
+53 KTTTTGSSGNFSLSF
-68 LPIGGPYTV
+68 LPIGGPYSV
-77 KVTAQGY
+77 KVTAPGY
-84 NSESIDGLYLNLG
+84 NSESIDGLFLNLG
-97 DPLSFGVTLTASGAA
+97 DPLSFGVTLTSTSAA
-112 DEIVVTAKP
+112 DEIIVTAKP
-121 AEAFKMGTSTVLTR
+121 VEAFKMGTSTVLTR
-135 DDMDAVPTIN
+135 TQMDAVPTIN
-145 RSVADFAKMDPRV
+145 RSVADFAKLDPRV

-166 NAQISVMGANAR
+166 NAQISVMGANSR

-204 NPVSMDFVDQISV
+204 NPVSMDFVEQISV

-273 VMAFTFSGPII
+273 VIAFTFSGPLI
-284 KDRLFFFA
+284 KDKLFFFA

-305 GTIDSGAQNPAE
+305 GTIDSGAQNPARV
-317 YVTTAIANE
+317 VTTALANE

-332 DNYGGYDAGY
+332 DNYGGYDPGY
-342 INLVTFDETHE
+342 INLVTYDETHE

-365 DHRATLNLSHSEDLT
+365 DHRATLNVSHSEDLT
-380 PQRFNNWSRTVFS
+380 PQRYNNWSRTVFS

-413 WSDRLSTK
+413 WTDRISTK

-442 EMAITMTDPNNSSN
+442 EMNITITDPDSGDRDN
-456 EDVVFLG
+456 VFLG
-463 GDRFRAANLIN
+463 GDRYRGANLIN

-485 FDNDDHVYTVGFE
+485 FDNDDHIYTVGFE
-498 RDDSDVVNLFI
+498 RDDSEVVNLFI
-509 ARYNA
+509 ARYNG
-514 EVRFRSFEDYKNG
+514 EVRFRSFDDYKNG

-539 GHEAVGTMAAD
+539 GHDAVGTMAAD

-556 SMYIQDKWFVN
+556 SFYMQDKWFVN

-585 APATNV
+585 APDTNV
-591 NFVSEYG
+591 NFVEEYG
-598 FSNASTFDFDVL
+598 FSNASKFDFDVV
-610 QPRFSFNMDATD
+610 QPRFSFNADV
-622 LFAGSENVIAATL
+622 SELLANNDNIVAATL

-665 GWFSNCAGIT
+665 GWFSY
-675 DPNDDDYSSRCP
+675 DPTASNFP
-687 GNMPKGDP
+687 GPMPKGDP

-700 TSPDSNYTIPSADD
+700 TSPDSKYVVPDGSN

-725 FEAPSSWR
+725 FEAPSSYR
-733 TSLGLDLLLESGWDI
+733 TSLGLDLLLTNGWDV
-748 TLEYNLDQVRNAVF
+748 TFEYNLDQVRQAVF

-792 DEGTTEAWTISTA
+792 DKGTTEAFTISGA
-805 KEFGDIKW
+805 KQFGDLNF
-813 YAGYTKMRANDIFEL
+813 YAGYTNMRANDIFEL

-851 RSNFMVEHKFI
+851 RSNFMVEHKLI
-862 SSLDYTTQI
+862 TSIDYTTQI

-914 YIPTGAS
+914 YIPTSAS
-921 DPNVVFSSSAV
+921 DPNVVFSSAAV
-932 AETVMAHIN
+932 AETVMAHVN

-964 SLDMRITQDIEVMDG
+964 SLDMRITQDIQVMEG
-979 HKVILYLDVTNLLN
+979 HKVILYLDITNLLN
-993 LIDDDKGVIREYS
+993 LIDDDKGIVREYS

-1023 GRYNITGVDP
+1023 GRYNIIGVDP

>member
-1 MKLILKKVFLFS
+1 MKLILKKIFLFS

-29 SGMRGTVNVSGAT
+29 SGMRGTVNVTGAT

-53 KTTTTGSSGNFSFSF
+53 KTTTTGSSGSFSLSF

-77 KVTAQGY
+77 KVSAPGY
-84 NSESIDGLYLNLG
+84 NSESIDGLFLNLG
-97 DPLSFGVTLTASGAA
+97 DPLSFGVTLTSTSAA
-112 DEIVVTAKP
+112 DEIIVTAKP

-135 DDMDAVPTIN
+135 TQMDAVPTIN
-145 RSVADFAKMDPRV
+145 RSVADFAKLDPRV

-166 NAQISVMGANAR
+166 NAQISVMGANSR

-204 NPVSMDFVDQISV
+204 NPVSMDFVEQISV

-273 VMAFTFSGPII
+273 VIAFTFSGPLI
-284 KDRLFFFA
+284 KDKLFFFA

-305 GTIDSGAQNPAE
+305 GTIDSGAQNPARV
-317 YVTTAIANE
+317 VTTALANE

-332 DNYGGYDAGY
+332 DNYGGYDPGY
-342 INLVTFDETHE
+342 INLVTYDETHE
-353 EWTVKLDAVIND
+353 EWTVKLDAVISD
-365 DHRATLNLSHSEDLT
+365 DHRATLNVSHSEDLT
-380 PQRFNNWSRTVFS
+380 PQRYNNWSRTVFS

-413 WSDRLSTK
+413 WNDRISTK

-442 EMAITMTDPNNSSN
+442 EMNITITDPDSGDRDN
-456 EDVVFLG
+456 VFLG
-463 GDRFRAANLIN
+463 GDRYRGANLIN

-485 FDNDDHVYTVGFE
+485 FDNDDHIYTVGFE

-509 ARYNA
+509 ARYNG

-539 GHEAVGTMAAD
+539 GHDAVGTMAAD

-556 SMYIQDKWFVN
+556 SLYMQDKWFVN
-567 NDLTVM
+567 SDLTVM

-585 APATNV
+585 APDTNV
-591 NFVSEYG
+591 NFVEEYG
-598 FSNASTFDFDVL
+598 FSNASKFDFDL
-610 QPRFSFNMDATD
+610 IQPRFSFNADVSD
-622 LFAGSENVIAATL
+622 LFANNENIIAATL

-665 GWFSNCAGIT
+665 GWFSY
-675 DPNDDDYSSRCP
+675 DPTASNFP
-687 GNMPKGDP
+687 GPMPKGDP

-700 TSPDSNYTIPSADD
+700 TSPDSKYVVPDGSN

-725 FEAPSSWR
+725 FEAPSSYR
-733 TSLGLDLLLESGWDI
+733 TSLGLDLLLDNGWDV
-748 TLEYNLDQVRNAVF
+748 TFEYNLDQVNKAVF

-792 DEGTTEAWTISTA
+792 DEGTTEAFTISGA
-805 KEFGDIKW
+805 KQFGDLNF
-813 YAGYTKMRANDIFEL
+813 YAGYTNMRANDIFEL

-862 SSLDYTTQI
+862 TTLDYTTQI

-921 DPNVVFSSSAV
+921 DPNVVFSSAAV
-932 AETVMAHIN
+932 AESVMAHVN
-941 GSGLAGYKGQ
+941 ASGLAGYKGQ

-964 SLDMRITQDIEVMDG
+964 SLDMRITQDIQVMEG
-979 HKVILYLDVTNLLN
+979 HKVILYLDITNLLN
-993 LIDDDKGVIREYS
+993 LIDDDKGIVREYS

-1023 GRYNITGVDP
+1023 GRYNIIGVDP

>member
-1 MKLILKKVFLFS
+1 MKLILKKIFLFS

-53 KTTTTGSSGNFSFSF
+53 KTTTTGSSGNFSLSF
-68 LPIGGPYTV
+68 LPIGGPYSV
-77 KVTAQGY
+77 KVTAPGY
-84 NSESIDGLYLNLG
+84 NSESIDGLFLNLG
-97 DPLSFGVTLTASGAA
+97 DPLSFGVTLTSTSAA
-112 DEIVVTAKP
+112 DEIIVTAKP
-121 AEAFKMGTSTVLTR
+121 VEAFKMGTSTVLTR
-135 DDMDAVPTIN
+135 TQMDAVPTIN
-145 RSVADFAKMDPRV
+145 RSVADFAKLDPRV

-166 NAQISVMGANAR
+166 NAQISVMGANSR

-204 NPVSMDFVDQISV
+204 NPVSMDFVEQISV

-273 VMAFTFSGPII
+273 VIAFTFSGPLI
-284 KDRLFFFA
+284 KDKLFFFA

-305 GTIDSGAQNPAE
+305 GTIDSGAQNPARV
-317 YVTTAIANE
+317 VTTALANE

-332 DNYGGYDAGY
+332 DNYGGYDPGY
-342 INLVTFDETHE
+342 INLVTYDETHE

-365 DHRATLNLSHSEDLT
+365 DHRATLNVSHSEDLT
-380 PQRFNNWSRTVFS
+380 PQRYNNWSRTVFS

-413 WSDRLSTK
+413 WTDRISTK

-442 EMAITMTDPNNSSN
+442 EMNITITDPDSGDRDN
-456 EDVVFLG
+456 VFLG
-463 GDRFRAANLIN
+463 GDRYRGANLIN

-485 FDNDDHVYTVGFE
+485 FDNDDHIYTVGFE
-498 RDDSDVVNLFI
+498 RDDSEVVNLFI
-509 ARYNA
+509 ARYNG
-514 EVRFRSFEDYKNG
+514 EVRFRSFDDYKNG

-539 GHEAVGTMAAD
+539 GHDAVGTMAAD

-556 SMYIQDKWFVN
+556 SFYMQDKWFVN

-585 APATNV
+585 APDTNV
-591 NFVSEYG
+591 NFVEEYG
-598 FSNASTFDFDVL
+598 FSNASKFDFDVV
-610 QPRFSFNMDATD
+610 QPRFSFNADV
-622 LFAGSENVIAATL
+622 SELLANNDNIVAATL

-665 GWFSNCAGIT
+665 GWFSY
-675 DPNDDDYSSRCP
+675 DPTASNFP
-687 GNMPKGDP
+687 GPMPKGDP

-700 TSPDSNYTIPSADD
+700 TSPDSKYVVPDGSN

-725 FEAPSSWR
+725 FEAPSSYR
-733 TSLGLDLLLESGWDI
+733 TSLGLDLLLTNGWDV
-748 TLEYNLDQVRNAVF
+748 TFEYNLDQVRQAVF

-792 DEGTTEAWTISTA
+792 DKGTTEAFTISGA
-805 KEFGDIKW
+805 KQFGDLNF
-813 YAGYTKMRANDIFEL
+813 YAGYTNMRANDIFEL

-851 RSNFMVEHKFI
+851 RSNFMVEHKLI
-862 SSLDYTTQI
+862 TSIDYTTQI

-914 YIPTGAS
+914 YIPTSAS
-921 DPNVVFSSSAV
+921 DPNVVFSSAAV
-932 AETVMAHIN
+932 AETVMAHVN

-964 SLDMRITQDIEVMDG
+964 SLDMRITQDIQVMEG
-979 HKVILYLDVTNLLN
+979 HKVILYLDITNLLN
-993 LIDDDKGVIREYS
+993 LIDDDKGIVREYS

-1023 GRYNITGVDP
+1023 GRYNIIGVDP

>member
-1 MKLILKKVFLFS
+1 MKTLFKKVFLFS
-13 SVFCLS
+13 SIVCLS
-19 LPVFSDVDTT
+19 LPFFADVDTT

-53 KTTTTGSSGNFSFSF
+53 KTTTSGASGSFRLTF
-68 LPIGGPYTV
+68 LPLGGPYTV
-77 KVTAQGY
+77 KVTAPGY
-84 NSESIDGLYLNLG
+84 NSESINGLYLNLG
-97 DPLSFGVTLTASGAA
+97 DPLAFGVTLTSAAAA

-135 DDMDAVPTIN
+135 DDMNAIPTIN

-166 NAQISVMGANAR
+166 DAEISVMGANTK

-191 PFGLNANGFGTMR
+191 PFGLNDNGFGTMR

-225 RGNTTGGSIAAVTKS
+225 RGNTTGGSIAVVTKS
-240 GSNEF
+240 GTNEF

-260 DYDGQDFPEFEDE
+260 DYLGQDFPEFEDE
-273 VMAFTFSGPII
+273 VMAFTFAGPLI
-284 KDRLFFFA
+284 KDRLFFFI
-292 GYEENTKSLPGLF
+292 GYEENTKSLPGLY
-305 GTIDSGAQNPAE
+305 GTVDSNAQNKGE
-317 YVTTAIANE
+317 TVTTALANE

-365 DHRATLNLSHSEDLT
+365 DHRATLNVSHSEDLT
-380 PQRFNNWSRTVFS
+380 PQRYNNWSETVFS

-421 FKYTSYEME
+421 FKYTTYEME

-442 EMAITMTDPNNSSN
+442 EMNIRVGGDN
-456 EDVVFLG
+456 VFLG
-463 GDRFRAANLIN
+463 GDRYRGANLIN

-485 FDNDDHVYTVGFE
+485 YDNDDHVYTFGYE
-498 RDDSDVVNLFI
+498 SDNSDVVNLFI
-509 ARYNA
+509 ARYNG
-514 EVRFRSFEDYKNG
+514 EVRFDSFEDYQNG
-527 IWSRL
+527 VWSRL

-539 GHEAVGTMAAD
+539 GHDAVGTMAAD

-556 SMYIQDKWFVN
+556 SLYIQDKWFVN

-573 FGIRYDA
+573 FGLRYDA

-585 APATNV
+585 APAENV
-591 NFVSEYG
+591 NFTKEYG
-598 FSNASTFDFDVL
+598 FSNSETFDFDVI

-622 LFAGSENVIAATL
+622 MFANRENVIAATL

-665 GWFSNCAGIT
+665 GWYSNCAGDASVT
-675 DPNDDDYSSRCP
+675 NCP

-700 TSPDSNYTIPSADD
+700 TSPDSNYTVPAGTN

-733 TSLGLDLLLESGWDI
+733 TSLGLDILTQGGWDV
-748 TLEYNLDQVRNAVF
+748 TVEYNLDQVRKAIF
-762 FTDLGLER
+762 FTDLGLEQ

-777 RGYYGGRGDYRLTNT
+777 RGIYGGRGDYRLTNT
-792 DEGTTEAWTISTA
+792 DKGTTEAWTISTA
-805 KEFGDIKW
+805 KQFGDVNW
-813 YAGYTKMRANDIFEL
+813 FAGYTKMRANDIFEL

-841 RADGENISAA
+841 RADGENINAA

-862 SSLDYTTQI
+862 SSLDYTTQLI
-871 FGNNDTRFSLVYVAK
+871 GNNDTRFSLVYVRK

-914 YIPTGAS
+914 YVPTGAS
-921 DPNVVFSSSAV
+921 DPNVVFASDAV
-932 AETVMAHIN
+932 ADAVMAHVN
-941 GSGLAGYKGQ
+941 SSGLSSYKGT
-951 IVPRNAFNSPWIR
+951 IVPRNAFNSPWNS
-964 SLDMRITQDIEVMDG
+964 SLDLRITQDIEVMEG
-979 HKVILYLDVTNLLN
+979 HKVIVYLDITNLLN
-993 LIDDDKGVIREYS
+993 LIDDDKGIITEYS
-1006 NRSRQIILDEDN
+1006 NRSRQIELDRDN

-1023 GRYNITGVDP
+1023 GRYNIVGVDP
-1033 DDGLFVYNQDG
+1033 DDGLRVYNKDG

>member
-1 MKLILKKVFLFS
+1 MKLILKKIFLFS

-53 KTTTTGSSGNFSFSF
+53 KRTTTGSSGSFSLSF

-77 KVTAQGY
+77 KVSAPGY
-84 NSESIDGLYLNLG
+84 NSESIDGLFLNLG
-97 DPLSFGVTLTASGAA
+97 DPLSFGVTLTGTSAA
-112 DEIVVTAKP
+112 DEIIVTAKP

-135 DDMDAVPTIN
+135 NQMDAVPTIN
-145 RSVADFAKMDPRV
+145 RSVADFAKLDPRV

-166 NAQISVMGANAR
+166 NAQISVMGANSR

-204 NPVSMDFVDQISV
+204 NPVSMDFVEQISV

-273 VMAFTFSGPII
+273 VIAFTFSGPLI
-284 KDRLFFFA
+284 KDKLFFFA

-305 GTIDSGAQNPAE
+305 GTIDSGAQNPARV
-317 YVTTAIANE
+317 VTTALANE

-332 DNYGGYDAGY
+332 DNYGGYDPGY
-342 INLVTFDETHE
+342 INLVTYDETHE
-353 EWTVKLDAVIND
+353 EWTVKLDAIIND
-365 DHRATLNLSHSEDLT
+365 DHRATLNVSHSEDLT
-380 PQRFNNWSRTVFS
+380 PQRYNNWSRTVFS

-413 WSDRLSTK
+413 WNDRISTK

-430 EDDASYGDDFFP
+430 EDDGSYGDDFFP
-442 EMAITMTDPNNSSN
+442 EMNITITDPVSGDRDN
-456 EDVVFLG
+456 VFLG
-463 GDRFRAANLIN
+463 GDRYRGANLIN

-485 FDNDDHVYTVGFE
+485 FDNDDHIYTLGFE
-498 RDDSDVVNLFI
+498 RDDSEVVNLFI
-509 ARYNA
+509 ARYNG
-514 EVRFRSFEDYKNG
+514 EVRFRSFDDYKNG

-539 GHEAVGTMAAD
+539 GHDAVGTMAAD

-556 SMYIQDKWFVN
+556 SLYMQDKWFVN
-567 NDLTVM
+567 SDLTVM

-585 APATNV
+585 APDTNV
-591 NFVSEYG
+591 NFVKEYG
-598 FSNASTFDFDVL
+598 FSNASKFDFDL
-610 QPRFSFNMDATD
+610 IQPRFSFNADVSD
-622 LFAGSENVIAATL
+622 LFANNENIIAATL

-665 GWFSNCAGIT
+665 GWFSY
-675 DPNDDDYSSRCP
+675 DPTASNFP
-687 GNMPKGDP
+687 GPMPKGDP

-700 TSPDSNYTIPSADD
+700 TSSDSKYVVPDGSN

-725 FEAPSSWR
+725 FEAPSSYR
-733 TSLGLDLLLESGWDI
+733 TSLGLDLLLDNGWDV
-748 TLEYNLDQVRNAVF
+748 TFEYNLDQVNQAVF

-792 DEGTTEAWTISTA
+792 DEGTTEAFTISGA
-805 KEFGDIKW
+805 KQFGDLNF
-813 YAGYTKMRANDIFEL
+813 YAGYTNMRANDIFEL

-862 SSLDYTTQI
+862 TTLDYTTQI

-914 YIPTGAS
+914 YIPTGLS
-921 DPNVVFSSSAV
+921 DPNVVFASTAV
-932 AETVMAHIN
+932 AETVMAHVN
-941 GSGLAGYKGQ
+941 GSGLASYKGQ

-964 SLDMRITQDIEVMDG
+964 SLDMRITQDIQVMEG
-979 HKVILYLDVTNLLN
+979 HKVILYLDITNLLN
-993 LIDDDKGVIREYS
+993 LIDDDKGIVREYS

-1023 GRYNITGVDP
+1023 GRYNIIGVDP

>member
-1 MKLILKKVFLFS
+1 MKTLFKKVFLFS
-13 SVFCLS
+13 SIACLS
-19 LPVFSDVDTT
+19 LPFFADVDTT

-53 KTTTTGSSGNFSFSF
+53 KTTTSGASGSFRLTF
-68 LPIGGPYTV
+68 LPLGGPYTV
-77 KVTAQGY
+77 KVTAPGY
-84 NSESIDGLYLNLG
+84 NSESINGLYLNLG
-97 DPLSFGVTLTASGAA
+97 DPLSFGVTLTSAAAA
-112 DEIVVTAKP
+112 DEIIVTAKP

-135 DDMDAVPTIN
+135 DDMNAIPTIN

-166 NAQISVMGANAR
+166 DAEISVMGANTK

-191 PFGLNANGFGTMR
+191 PFGLNDNGFGTMK

-225 RGNTTGGSIAAVTKS
+225 RGNTTGGSIAVVTKS
-240 GSNEF
+240 GTNEF

-260 DYDGQDFPEFEDE
+260 DYLGEEFPEFEDE
-273 VMAFTFSGPII
+273 VMAFTFAGPII
-284 KDRLFFFA
+284 KDRLFFFV
-292 GYEENTKSLPGLF
+292 GYEENTTSLPGLY
-305 GTIDSGAQNPAE
+305 GTVDSSAQIKGE
-317 YVTTAIANE
+317 TVTTALANE

-353 EWTVKLDAVIND
+353 EWTVKLDAVISD

-380 PQRFNNWSRTVFS
+380 PQRYNYGETVFS

-421 FKYTSYEME
+421 FKYTTYEME

-442 EMAITMTDPNNSSN
+442 EMNIRIGGDN
-456 EDVVFLG
+456 VFLG
-463 GDRFRAANLIN
+463 GDRYRGANLIN

-485 FDNDDHVYTVGFE
+485 YDNDDHVYTVGYE
-498 RDDSDVVNLFI
+498 SDNSDVVNLFI
-509 ARYNA
+509 ARYNG
-514 EVRFRSFEDYKNG
+514 EVRFNSFEDYQNG
-527 IWSRL
+527 VWSRL

-539 GHEAVGTMAAD
+539 GHDAVGTMAAD

-556 SMYIQDKWFVN
+556 TLYVQDKWFVN

-573 FGIRYDA
+573 FGLRYDA

-585 APATNV
+585 APAENV
-591 NFVSEYG
+591 NFTKEYG
-598 FSNASTFDFDVL
+598 FSNSETFDFNVV

-622 LFAGSENVIAATL
+622 MFANRENVVAATL

-647 RVWYGNAYSR
+647 RVWFGNAYSR

-665 GWFSNCAGIT
+665 GWYSNCAGDASVT
-675 DPNDDDYSSRCP
+675 NCP

-700 TSPDSNYTIPSADD
+700 TSPDSNYTVPAGTN

-733 TSLGLDLLLESGWDI
+733 TSLGLDILTQGGWDV
-748 TLEYNLDQVRNAVF
+748 TVEYNLDQVRKAIF
-762 FTDLGLER
+762 FTDLGLEQ

-777 RGYYGGRGDYRLTNT
+777 RGIYGGRGDYRLTNT
-792 DEGTTEAWTISTA
+792 DKGTTEAWTISTA
-805 KEFGDIKW
+805 KQFGDVNW
-813 YAGYTKMRANDIFEL
+813 FAGYTKMRANDIFEL

-841 RADGENISAA
+841 RADGENINAA

-862 SSLDYTTQI
+862 SSLDYTTQLI
-871 FGNNDTRFSLVYVAK
+871 GNNDTRFSLVYVRK

-901 FANDRSDGGYDAA
+901 FANDKSDGGYDAA

-921 DPNVVFSSSAV
+921 DPNVVFASDAV
-932 AETVMAHIN
+932 ADAVMAHVN
-941 GSGLAGYKGQ
+941 SSGLSSYKGT
-951 IVPRNAFNSPWIR
+951 IVPRNAFNSPWNS
-964 SLDMRITQDIEVMDG
+964 SLDLRITQDIEVMEG
-979 HKVILYLDVTNLLN
+979 HKVIVYLDITNLLN
-993 LIDDDKGVIREYS
+993 LIDDDKGIITEYS
-1006 NRSRQIILDEDN
+1006 NRSRQIELDRDD

-1023 GRYNITGVDP
+1023 GRYNIVGVDP
-1033 DDGLFVYNQDG
+1033 DDGLRVYNNNG

>member
-1 MKLILKKVFLFS
+1 MKLILKKIFLFS

-29 SGMRGTVNVSGAT
+29 SGMRGTVNVTGAT

-53 KTTTTGSSGNFSFSF
+53 KTTTTSSSGSFSLSF

-77 KVTAQGY
+77 KVSAPGY
-84 NSESIDGLYLNLG
+84 NSESIDGLFLNLG
-97 DPLSFGVTLTASGAA
+97 DPLSFGVTLTSTSAA
-112 DEIVVTAKP
+112 DEIIVTAKP

-135 DDMDAVPTIN
+135 TQMDAVPTIN
-145 RSVADFAKMDPRV
+145 RSVADFAKLDPRV

-166 NAQISVMGANAR
+166 NAQISVMGANSR

-204 NPVSMDFVDQISV
+204 NPVSMDFVEQISV

-273 VMAFTFSGPII
+273 VIAFTFSGPLI
-284 KDRLFFFA
+284 KDKLFFFA

-305 GTIDSGAQNPAE
+305 GTIDSGAQNPARV
-317 YVTTAIANE
+317 VTTALANE

-332 DNYGGYDAGY
+332 DNYGGYDPGY
-342 INLVTFDETHE
+342 INLVTYDETHE
-353 EWTVKLDAVIND
+353 EWTVKLDAVISD
-365 DHRATLNLSHSEDLT
+365 DHRATLNVSHSEDLT
-380 PQRFNNWSRTVFS
+380 PQRYNNWSRTVFS

-413 WSDRLSTK
+413 WNDRISTK

-442 EMAITMTDPNNSSN
+442 EMNITITDPDSGDRDN
-456 EDVVFLG
+456 VFLG
-463 GDRFRAANLIN
+463 GDRYRGANLIN

-485 FDNDDHVYTVGFE
+485 FDNDDHIYTVGFE

-509 ARYNA
+509 ARYNG

-539 GHEAVGTMAAD
+539 GHDAVGTMAAD

-556 SMYIQDKWFVN
+556 SLYMQDKWFVN
-567 NDLTVM
+567 SDLTVM

-585 APATNV
+585 APDTNV
-591 NFVSEYG
+591 NFVEEYG
-598 FSNASTFDFDVL
+598 FSNASKFDFDL
-610 QPRFSFNMDATD
+610 IQPRFSFNADVSD
-622 LFAGSENVIAATL
+622 LFANNENIIAATL

-665 GWFSNCAGIT
+665 GWFSY
-675 DPNDDDYSSRCP
+675 DPTASNFP
-687 GNMPKGDP
+687 GPMPKGDP

-700 TSPDSNYTIPSADD
+700 TSPDSKYVVPDGSN

-725 FEAPSSWR
+725 FEAPSSYR
-733 TSLGLDLLLESGWDI
+733 TSLGLDLLLDNGWDV
-748 TLEYNLDQVRNAVF
+748 TFEYNLDQVNKAVF

-792 DEGTTEAWTISTA
+792 DEGTTEAFTISGA
-805 KEFGDIKW
+805 KQFGDLNF
-813 YAGYTKMRANDIFEL
+813 YAGYTNMRANDIFEL

-862 SSLDYTTQI
+862 TTLDYTTQI

-921 DPNVVFSSSAV
+921 DPNVVFSSAAV
-932 AETVMAHIN
+932 AETVMAHVN
-941 GSGLAGYKGQ
+941 ASGLAGYKGQ

-964 SLDMRITQDIEVMDG
+964 SLDMRITQDIQVMEG
-979 HKVILYLDVTNLLN
+979 HKVILYLDITNLLN
-993 LIDDDKGVIREYS
+993 LIDDDKGIVREYS

-1023 GRYNITGVDP
+1023 GRYNIIGVDP

>member
-1 MKLILKKVFLFS
+1 MKTIFKKVFLFS
-13 SVFCLS
+13 SVLCLS
-19 LPVFSDVDTT
+19 LPFFADVDTT

-53 KTTTTGSSGNFSFSF
+53 KTTTSGSSGSFRLTF
-68 LPIGGPYTV
+68 LPLGGPYTV
-77 KVTAQGY
+77 KITAPGY
-84 NSESIDGLYLNLG
+84 DSESIDGLYLNLG
-97 DPLSFGVTLTASGAA
+97 DPLSFGVTLTSSSAA

-135 DDMDAVPTIN
+135 DDMNAIPTIN

-166 NAQISVMGANAR
+166 DAEISVMGANTK

-191 PFGLNANGFGTMR
+191 PFGLNDNGFGTMK

-225 RGNTTGGSIAAVTKS
+225 RGNTTGGSIAVVTKS
-240 GSNEF
+240 GTNEF

-260 DYDGQDFPEFEDE
+260 DYLGQEFPEFEDE
-273 VMAFTFSGPII
+273 VMAFTFAGPII
-284 KDRLFFFA
+284 KDRLFFFV
-292 GYEENTKSLPGLF
+292 GYEENTTSLPGLY
-305 GTIDSGAQNPAE
+305 GTVDSNAQIKGE
-317 YVTTAIANE
+317 TVTTALANE

-353 EWTVKLDAVIND
+353 EWTVKLDAVISD

-380 PQRFNNWSRTVFS
+380 PQRYNYGETVFS

-442 EMAITMTDPNNSSN
+442 EMNIRIGGDN
-456 EDVVFLG
+456 VFLG
-463 GDRFRAANLIN
+463 GDRYRGANLIN
-474 VESEFLTFKAD
+474 VESEFLTLKAD
-485 FDNDDHVYTVGFE
+485 YDNDDHLYTVGYE
-498 RDDSDVVNLFI
+498 SDNSDVVNLFI
-509 ARYNA
+509 ARYNG
-514 EVRFRSFEDYKNG
+514 EVRFNSFEDYKNG
-527 IWSRL
+527 VWSRL

-539 GHEAVGTMAAD
+539 GHDAVGTMAAD

-556 SMYIQDKWFVN
+556 SLYIQDKWFVD

-573 FGIRYDA
+573 FGLRYDA

-585 APATNV
+585 APATNI
-591 NFVSEYG
+591 NFVKEYG
-598 FSNASTFDFDVL
+598 FSNAETFDFNLL

-622 LFAGSENVIAATL
+622 FFSNREKVVAATL

-665 GWFSNCAGIT
+665 GWFDYDPTDSNF
-675 DPNDDDYSSRCP
+675 P
-687 GNMPKGDP
+687 GPMPKGDP

-700 TSPDSNYTIPSADD
+700 GAGSKYTVPSGDS

-733 TSLGLDLLLESGWDI
+733 TSLALDILTQGGWDV
-748 TLEYNLDQVRNAVF
+748 TLEYNLDEVRQAIF
-762 FTDLGLER
+762 FTDLGLEQ

-777 RGYYGGRGDYRLTNT
+777 RGIYGGRGDYRLTNT

-805 KEFGDIKW
+805 KQFGDVNW
-813 YAGYTKMRANDIFEL
+813 FAGYTNMRANDVFEL

-841 RADGENISAA
+841 RADGENINAA

-862 SSLDYTTQI
+862 SSLDYTTQLI
-871 FGNNDTRFSLVYVAK
+871 GNNDTRFSLVYVRK

-921 DPNVVFSSSAV
+921 DPNVVFASSAV
-932 AETVMAHIN
+932 ADAVMAHVN
-941 GSGLAGYKGQ
+941 SSGLSSYKGT
-951 IVPRNAFNSPWIR
+951 IVPRNAFNSPWNS
-964 SLDMRITQDIEVMDG
+964 SLDLRITQDIEVMEG
-979 HKVILYLDVTNLLN
+979 HKVILYLDITNLLN
-993 LIDDDKGVIREYS
+993 LIDDDKGIITEYS
-1006 NRSRQIILDEDN
+1006 NRSRQIELDRDN
-1018 PYDSQ
+1018 PYDSE
-1023 GRYNITGVDP
+1023 GRYNIVGVDP
-1033 DDGLFVYNQDG
+1033 DDGLRVYNNNG

>member
-1 MKLILKKVFLFS
+1 MKTIFKKVFLFS
-13 SVFCLS
+13 SVLCLS
-19 LPVFSDVDTT
+19 LPFFADVDTT

-53 KTTTTGSSGNFSFSF
+53 KTTISGSSGSFRLTF
-68 LPIGGPYTV
+68 LPLGGPYTV
-77 KVTAQGY
+77 KINAPGY

-97 DPLSFGVTLTASGAA
+97 DPLSFGVTLTSSSAA

-135 DDMDAVPTIN
+135 DDMNAIPTIN

-166 NAQISVMGANAR
+166 DAEISVMGANTK

-191 PFGLNANGFGTMR
+191 PFGLNDNGFGTMK

-225 RGNTTGGSIAAVTKS
+225 RGNTTGGSIAVVTKS
-240 GSNEF
+240 GTNEF

-260 DYDGQDFPEFEDE
+260 DYLGQEFPEFEDE
-273 VMAFTFSGPII
+273 VMAFTFAGPII
-284 KDRLFFFA
+284 KDRLFFFV
-292 GYEENTKSLPGLF
+292 GYEENTTSLPGLY
-305 GTIDSGAQNPAE
+305 GTVDSNAQIKGE
-317 YVTTAIANE
+317 TVTTALANE

-353 EWTVKLDAVIND
+353 EWTVKLDAVISD

-380 PQRFNNWSRTVFS
+380 PQRYNYGETVFS

-442 EMAITMTDPNNSSN
+442 EMNIRIGGDN
-456 EDVVFLG
+456 VFLG
-463 GDRFRAANLIN
+463 GDRYRGANLIN
-474 VESEFLTFKAD
+474 VESEFLTLKAD
-485 FDNDDHVYTVGFE
+485 YDNDDHLYTGGYE
-498 RDDSDVVNLFI
+498 SDNSDVVNLFI
-509 ARYNA
+509 ARYNG
-514 EVRFRSFEDYKNG
+514 EVRFNSFEDYKNG
-527 IWSRL
+527 VWSRL

-539 GHEAVGTMAAD
+539 GHDAVGTMAAD

-556 SMYIQDKWFVN
+556 SLYIQDKWFVD

-573 FGIRYDA
+573 FGLRYDA

-585 APATNV
+585 APATNI
-591 NFVSEYG
+591 NFVKEYG
-598 FSNASTFDFDVL
+598 FSNAETFDFNLL

-622 LFAGSENVIAATL
+622 FFSNRENVVAATL

-665 GWFSNCAGIT
+665 GWYSYDTSASNF
-675 DPNDDDYSSRCP
+675 P
-687 GNMPKGDP
+687 GPMPKGDP

-700 TSPDSNYTIPSADD
+700 GAGSKYTVPSGDS

-733 TSLGLDLLLESGWDI
+733 TSLALDILTQGGWDV
-748 TLEYNLDQVRNAVF
+748 TLEYNLDEVRQAIF
-762 FTDLGLER
+762 FTDLGLEQ

-777 RGYYGGRGDYRLTNT
+777 RGIYGGRGDYRLTNI

-805 KEFGDIKW
+805 KQFGDVNW
-813 YAGYTKMRANDIFEL
+813 FAGYTKMRANDVFEL

-841 RADGENISAA
+841 RADGENINAA

-862 SSLDYTTQI
+862 SSLDYTTQLI
-871 FGNNDTRFSLVYVAK
+871 GNNDTRFSLVYVRK

-921 DPNVVFSSSAV
+921 DPNVVFASSAV
-932 AETVMAHIN
+932 ADAVMAHVN
-941 GSGLAGYKGQ
+941 SSGLSSYKGT
-951 IVPRNAFNSPWIR
+951 IVPRNAFNSPWNS
-964 SLDMRITQDIEVMDG
+964 SLDLRITQDIEVMEG
-979 HKVILYLDVTNLLN
+979 HKVIVYLDITNLLN
-993 LIDDDKGVIREYS
+993 LIDDDKGIITEYS
-1006 NRSRQIILDEDN
+1006 NRSRQIELDRDN
-1018 PYDSQ
+1018 PYDSE
-1023 GRYNITGVDP
+1023 GRYNIVGVDP
-1033 DDGLFVYNQDG
+1033 DDGLRVYNNNG

>member
-1 MKLILKKVFLFS
+1 MKSIKKSFLLFS

-19 LPVFSDVDTT
+19 LPTFADVDTT

-53 KTTTTGSSGNFSFSF
+53 KTTTTGASGSFSLSF
-68 LPIGGPYTV
+68 LPLGGPYTV
-77 KVTAQGY
+77 KVSAPGY
-84 NSESIDGLYLNLG
+84 DSESISGLFLNLG
-97 DPLSFGVTLTASGAA
+97 DPLSFGVTLTSSTIA
-112 DEIVVTAKP
+112 DEVVVTAKP
-121 AEAFKMGTSTVLTR
+121 AEAFKMGTSTTLTR
-135 DDMDAVPTIN
+135 EDMDAVPTIN
-145 RSVADFAKMDPRV
+145 RQVADFAKMDPRV

-166 NAQISVMGANAR
+166 DAEISVMGANSR

-184 DGVSFND
+184 DGISFND
-191 PFGLNANGFGTMR
+191 PFGLNDNGFGTMR
-204 NPVSMDFVDQISV
+204 NPISMDFVDQISI

-225 RGNTTGGSIAAVTKS
+225 RGNTTGGSIAVVTKS
-240 GSNEF
+240 GTNEF
-245 HGSAFYQNRDEGNVG
+245 HGSAYYQKRDENSVG
-260 DYDGQDFPEFEDE
+260 DFQGEDFPEFEDE
-273 VMAFTFSGPII
+273 IIALTFSGPLIQ
-284 KDRLFFFA
+284 DRLFFFV
-292 GYEENTKSLPGLF
+292 GYEENTGSLPGLF
-305 GTIDSGAQNPAE
+305 GTKDSGAQNPARV
-317 YVTTAIANE
+317 VTTALANE

-342 INLVTFDETHE
+342 INLVTYDTTHE
-353 EWTVKLDAVIND
+353 EWTAKFDAVISD
-365 DHRATLNLSHSEDLT
+365 AHRATLNLSHSEDLL
-380 PQRFNNWSRTVFS
+380 PQRYNNWSRTVFS

-413 WSDRLSTK
+413 WTDRLSTK

-430 EDDASYGDDFFP
+430 EDDASYGDDLFP
-442 EMAITMTDPNNSSN
+442 EMNITITDPVTGDRDN
-456 EDVVFLG
+456 VFLG
-463 GDRFRAANLIN
+463 GDRYRGANLIN

-485 FDNDDHVYTVGFE
+485 YNNDDHVYTVGFE

-509 ARYNA
+509 ARYNG

-527 IWSRL
+527 VWSRL

-567 NDLTVM
+567 DDLTVM
-573 FGIRYDA
+573 FGLRYDA

-585 APATNV
+585 APPTNV
-591 NFVSEYG
+591 NFVKEYG
-598 FSNASTFDFDVL
+598 FSNSSKFDFDVL
-610 QPRFSFNMDATD
+610 QPRFSFNMDVTD
-622 LFAGSENVIAATL
+622 LFASREKVVAATF

-665 GWFSNCAGIT
+665 GWFSNCVGNASVS
-675 DPNDDDYSSRCP
+675 NCP

-700 TSPDSNYTIPSADD
+700 TSPDSNYSIPAADN

-733 TSLGLDLLLESGWDI
+733 TSLGLDLLLDSGWDI
-748 TLEYNLDQVRNAVF
+748 TLEYNLDQVREAVS

-777 RGYYGGRGDYRLTNT
+777 RGIYGGRGDYRLTNT
-792 DEGTTEAWTISTA
+792 DEGTTEAWTITTT
-805 KEFGDIKW
+805 KQFGEIDW
-813 YAGYTKMRANDIFEL
+813 FAGYTKMRANDIFEL
-828 TSAQSESSYGRSV
+828 TSAQSESSYARSV

-851 RSNFMVEHKFI
+851 RSNFMVEHKLI
-862 SSLDYTTQI
+862 TGLDYTTQF

-901 FANDRSDGGYDAA
+901 FSNDRTDGGYDAA
-914 YIPTGAS
+914 YIPTGIS
-921 DPNVVFSSSAV
+921 DPNVVFASSSV
-932 AETVMAHIN
+932 ADAVMAHVN
-941 GSGLAGYKGQ
+941 GTGLAQYKGG
-951 IVPRNAFNSPWIR
+951 IVPRNSFNSPWIR
-964 SLDMRITQDIEVMDG
+964 NLDLRITQDINLGNDQ
-979 HKVILYLDVTNLLN
+979 KVIIYLDITNLLN
-993 LIDDDKGVIREYS
+993 LIDDERGIIKEYS

-1023 GRYNITGVDP
+1023 GRYNIVGVDP
-1033 DDGLFVYNQDG
+1033 DDGLFIQNRYG

>member
-1 MKLILKKVFLFS
+1 MKTLFKKVFLFS
-13 SVFCLS
+13 SIACLS
-19 LPVFSDVDTT
+19 LPFFADVDTT

-42 VVAEHTPTGIT
+42 IVAEHTPTGIT
-53 KTTTTGSSGNFSFSF
+53 KTTTSGSSGSFRLSF

-77 KVTAQGY
+77 KVTAPGY
-84 NSESIDGLYLNLG
+84 NSESIKGLYLNLG
-97 DPLSFGVTLTASGAA
+97 DPLSFGVTLTSSSAA

-135 DDMDAVPTIN
+135 DDMNAIPTIN

-166 NAQISVMGANAR
+166 DAEISVMGANTK

-191 PFGLNANGFGTMR
+191 PFGLNDNGFGTMK

-225 RGNTTGGSIAAVTKS
+225 RGNTTGGSIAVVTKS
-240 GSNEF
+240 GTNEF

-260 DYDGQDFPEFEDE
+260 DYLGEEFPEFEDE
-273 VMAFTFSGPII
+273 VMAFTFAGPII
-284 KDRLFFFA
+284 KDRLFFFV
-292 GYEENTKSLPGLF
+292 GYEENTTSLPGLY
-305 GTIDSGAQNPAE
+305 GTVDSNAQNKAE
-317 YVTTAIANE
+317 TVTTALANE

-353 EWTVKLDAVIND
+353 EWTVKLDAVISD

-380 PQRFNNWSRTVFS
+380 PQRYNYGETVFS

-442 EMAITMTDPNNSSN
+442 EMNIRIGGDN
-456 EDVVFLG
+456 VFLG
-463 GDRFRAANLIN
+463 GDRYRGANLIN
-474 VESEFLTFKAD
+474 VESEFLTLKAD
-485 FDNDDHVYTVGFE
+485 YDNDDHLYTIGYE
-498 RDDSDVVNLFI
+498 SDNSDVVNLFI
-509 ARYNA
+509 ARYNG
-514 EVRFRSFEDYKNG
+514 EVRFNSFEDYKNG

-539 GHEAVGTMAAD
+539 GHDAVGTMAAD

-573 FGIRYDA
+573 FGLRYDA

-591 NFVSEYG
+591 NFVKEYG
-598 FSNASTFDFDVL
+598 FSNAETFDFNLL

-622 LFAGSENVIAATL
+622 LFSNRENVIAATL

-665 GWFSNCAGIT
+665 GWFDYDPT
-675 DPNDDDYSSRCP
+675 DSDFP
-687 GNMPKGDP
+687 GPMPKGDP

-700 TSPDSNYTIPSADD
+700 GAGSKYTVPSGDS

-733 TSLGLDLLLESGWDI
+733 TSLALDILTQGGWDV
-748 TLEYNLDQVRNAVF
+748 TLEYNLDQVRQAIF
-762 FTDLGLER
+762 FTDLGIEQ

-777 RGYYGGRGDYRLTNT
+777 RGIYGGRGDYRLTNT
-792 DEGTTEAWTISTA
+792 DEGTTEAFTISVA
-805 KEFGDIKW
+805 KQFGDVNW
-813 YAGYTKMRANDIFEL
+813 FAGYTNMRANDVFEL

-862 SSLDYTTQI
+862 SSLDYTTQLI
-871 FGNNDTRFSLVYVAK
+871 GNNDTRFSLVYVRK

-921 DPNVVFSSSAV
+921 DPNVVFASSAV
-932 AETVMAHIN
+932 ADAVMAHVN
-941 GSGLAGYKGQ
+941 SSGLSSYKGT
-951 IVPRNAFNSPWIR
+951 IVPRNAFNSPWNS
-964 SLDMRITQDIEVMDG
+964 SLDLRITQDIEVMEG
-979 HKVILYLDVTNLLN
+979 HKVIVYLDITNLLN
-993 LIDDDKGVIREYS
+993 LIDDDKGIITEYS
-1006 NRSRQIILDEDN
+1006 NRSRQIELDRDN
-1018 PYDSQ
+1018 PYDSE
-1023 GRYNITGVDP
+1023 GRYNIVGVDP
-1033 DDGLFVYNQDG
+1033 EDGLYVYNNNG